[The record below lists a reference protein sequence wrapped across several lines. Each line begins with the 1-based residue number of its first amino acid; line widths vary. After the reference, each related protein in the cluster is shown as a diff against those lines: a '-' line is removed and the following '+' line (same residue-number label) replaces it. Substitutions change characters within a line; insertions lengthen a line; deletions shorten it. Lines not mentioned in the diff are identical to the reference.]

1 METSTNSYRL
11 NQGKKEFILSTS
23 IIGNKIRIS
32 CQNTNNINNKKHS
45 RDFTMEQFREIDD
58 LFNFIKTPH
67 HASEYIDRVLRN
79 QKVGINDDNDKI
91 IILFYIR
98 TDGLTHR
105 IDIPLVD
112 PPANEDIDINKYF
125 ENIGMS
131 STKYYSNENLFQN
144 NYDINQYFGA
154 NTNIQYNQ
162 NVETTPIN
170 SYVNVSQKAPISQYE
185 NYFESP
191 IITQANN
198 SMNQIL
204 NPGYS
209 NKFEMHKFAISP
221 SSPNINLNNRQYV
234 LSQNVVSS
242 PLIHSPKM
250 KVEDNSNIDD
260 RIKKLLQG
268 QNIIV
273 NDDFTQAK
281 AQEEIRQIDSPRK
294 NLTNTALQIQPTT
307 KVFSTIGPYTS
318 YEESV
323 FGQTSGY
330 NTQMNNNTVFQ
341 NVNIGQSGDEFIN
354 SILSTPS
361 QNNVVT
367 TDQKIEANINKASS
381 INQNIN
387 LNLNLQNNNI
397 NRQVIDEE
405 VKNLRN
411 ENLALK
417 KKIAELEPLK
427 MKVAEIEVL
436 RGQLAELNLLRAQV
450 AEYNSVKGQLKE
462 IDYLRA
468 QLEQMNTLKSQLSQ
482 LNILKKKAEEADKLK
497 LKIKELE
504 EIRTKNEEEIKNLR
518 ENLLYYSIKSQQNN
532 NDSKDAIYDEEDD
545 TIKGN
550 IIHDTNE
557 LEMLI
562 RKINKDNKKLTLNLL
577 YKATADSDRA
587 AAFHAKCDETKSS
600 IVLVETDKGK
610 RFGGYT
616 SCSWSGDCVDK
627 KDANAFV
634 FSLDKMETYDNI
646 PEEDAIGCYPRFGP
660 IFLGCQIRIYD
671 KAFSKGGTTFER
683 GLNYDTKE
691 DFELTGGE
699 RVFNVKEIEVY
710 EVVFE

>member
-11 NQGKKEFILSTS
+11 NQGKKEFIFSTS

-32 CQNTNNINNKKHS
+32 CQNTNDINSKKHS

-91 IILFYIR
+91 IILFYIK

-105 IDIPLVD
+105 IDIPLVE
-112 PPANEDIDINKYF
+112 PPANDDIDINKYF

-170 SYVNVSQKAPISQYE
+170 KYVNVSQKAPISQYE

-191 IITQANN
+191 IITPANN
-198 SMNQIL
+198 STNQIL
-204 NPGYS
+204 NPEYS
-209 NKFEMHKFAISP
+209 NKFEIHKFAISP

-234 LSQNVVSS
+234 LSQNVVTS
-242 PLIHSPKM
+242 PLIHSPKI

-260 RIKKLLQG
+260 RIKKLLQE

-281 AQEEIRQIDSPRK
+281 AQEGIKQIDSPRK
-294 NLTNTALQIQPTT
+294 PLTSALPIQPTT
-307 KVFSTIGPYTS
+307 KVLPSIGPYTS
-318 YEESV
+318 YAESV
-323 FGQTSGY
+323 FGQSSSY
-330 NTQMNNNTVFQ
+330 NTQMNNNSVFQ
-341 NVNIGQSGDEFIN
+341 NVNIGQSGNEFIN

-367 TDQKIEANINKASS
+367 TDQKIEANINKTSN
-381 INQNIN
+381 INQ
-387 LNLNLQNNNI
+387 NLNLQNNNI
-397 NRQVIDEE
+397 NRNFIDEE

-427 MKVAEIEVL
+427 AKMAEMETL
-436 RGQLAELNLLRAQV
+436 RGQLAELNMLRAQV

-462 IDYLRA
+462 IDYLKV
-468 QLEQMNTLKSQLSQ
+468 QLEQMNSLKMQLSQ
-482 LNILKKKAEEADKLK
+482 FNILKKKAEEADKLK

-504 EIRTKNEEEIKNLR
+504 DIRIKNEEEIKNLR
-518 ENLLYYSIKSQQNN
+518 ENLFYYSIKSQQNN
-532 NDSKDAIYDEEDD
+532 NDSKDALYDEEED

-550 IIHDTNE
+550 IIHDTDE
-557 LEMLI
+557 LEMLT

-587 AAFHAKCDETKSS
+587 AAFHAKCDEAQSS
-600 IVLVETDKGK
+600 VVLVETDKGK

-616 SCSWSGDCVDK
+616 SISWSGDCVDK
-627 KDANAFV
+627 KDPNAFV

-646 PEEDAIGCYPRFGP
+646 PEEDAIGCYPKFGP

>member
-1 METSTNSYRL
+1 METSTNSYKL
-11 NQGKKEFILSTS
+11 NQGKKEYIFSTS

-32 CQNTNNINNKKHS
+32 CQNTNDINSKKHS

-79 QKVGINDDNDKI
+79 QKVGINDENGEVI
-91 IILFYIR
+91 INFYIK

-112 PPANEDIDINKYF
+112 QPSNDGDINKYF

-144 NYDINQYFGA
+144 NYDINNINQYFGA

-162 NVETTPIN
+162 NVESTPMNKYYNN
-170 SYVNVSQKAPISQYE
+170 SQRMPISQYE
-185 NYFESP
+185 NYFEP
-191 IITQANN
+191 PVITPANN
-198 SMNQIL
+198 STNQIL
-204 NPGYS
+204 NSGYS
-209 NKFEMHKFAISP
+209 NKIEMHKYSVFP
-221 SSPNINLNNRQYV
+221 SSPNINLNNRQFV
-234 LSQNVVSS
+234 LSQNVVTS

-250 KVEDNSNIDD
+250 KVEDNINIDD
-260 RIKKLLQG
+260 RIKKLLQE

-281 AQEEIRQIDSPRK
+281 TQEEITQIDSPRK
-294 NLTNTALQIQPTT
+294 PLTNVNNALPIQPTT
-307 KVFSTIGPYTS
+307 KVLPSIGPYTS
-318 YEESV
+318 YVESA
-323 FGQTSGY
+323 FGQSSDY
-330 NTQMNNNTVFQ
+330 NTQMNNNSVFQ
-341 NVNIGQSGDEFIN
+341 NVNLGQSGDEFIN
-354 SILSTPS
+354 SILSTPTH
-361 QNNVVT
+361 NNVVT
-367 TDQKIEANINKASS
+367 TNQKIEASINKTSNN
-381 INQNIN
+381 NQNLN

-397 NRQVIDEE
+397 NQEL
-405 VKNLRN
+405 KNLRN

-427 MKVAEIEVL
+427 MKMAEMETL
-436 RGQLAELNLLRAQV
+436 KGQLAELNMLRAQV

-462 IDYLRA
+462 IDYLKA
-468 QLEQMNTLKSQLSQ
+468 QLEQMNSLKMQLSQ
-482 LNILKKKAEEADKLK
+482 FNILKKKAEEADKLK
-497 LKIKELE
+497 LKVDELE
-504 EIRTKNEEEIKNLR
+504 EIRIKNEEEIKNLR
-518 ENLLYYSIKSQQNN
+518 ENLLYYSIKSQNN
-532 NDSKDAIYDEEDD
+532 NDSKDVIYDEEED

-550 IIHDTNE
+550 IIHDTDE
-557 LEMLI
+557 LEMLT

-587 AAFHAKCDETKSS
+587 AAFHAKCDEAQSS
-600 IVLVETDKGK
+600 VVLVETDKGK

-616 SCSWSGDCVDK
+616 SISWSGDCVDK
-627 KDANAFV
+627 KDPNAFV

-646 PEEDAIGCYPRFGP
+646 PEEDAIGCYPKFGP

>member
-1 METSTNSYRL
+1 METSTNSYKL
-11 NQGKKEFILSTS
+11 NQGKKEFIFSTS

-45 RDFTMEQFREIDD
+45 RDFTMEQFRELDD

-79 QKVGINDDNDKI
+79 QKVGINDENGEVVI
-91 IILFYIR
+91 NFYIK

-112 PPANEDIDINKYF
+112 QPKIEDNDINKYF

-144 NYDINQYFGA
+144 NYDMNQYFGA
-154 NTNIQYNQ
+154 DTNIQYTQ
-162 NVETTPIN
+162 NVESTPIN
-170 SYVNVSQKAPISQYE
+170 NYVNISQKTPIPQYE
-185 NYFESP
+185 NYFEP
-191 IITQANN
+191 PHITPAAN
-198 SMNQIL
+198 SVTQIL

-209 NKFEMHKFAISP
+209 NKIEMQKYSISP
-221 SSPNINLNNRQYV
+221 SSPNINLNNRQFV
-234 LSQNVVSS
+234 LSQNVVTS

-260 RIKKLLQG
+260 RIKKLLQE
-268 QNIIV
+268 QNIII

-281 AQEEIRQIDSPRK
+281 PQEEIKPIDSPK
-294 NLTNTALQIQPTT
+294 KSLANALPIQPTT
-307 KVFSTIGPYTS
+307 KVLPSIGPYTS
-318 YEESV
+318 YAQSV
-323 FGQTSGY
+323 FQQTSDY
-330 NTQMNNNTVFQ
+330 NPQISNNSVFQ
-341 NVNIGQSGDEFIN
+341 NVNISQTGDEFIN
-354 SILSTPS
+354 SILSTPTH
-361 QNNVVT
+361 NNVVT
-367 TDQKIEANINKASS
+367 TNQKIESNINKVSK
-381 INQNIN
+381 INQN
-387 LNLNLQNNNI
+387 LNLNLQNSNI
-397 NRQVIDEE
+397 NRQANDEE
-405 VKNLRN
+405 VKKLRN
-411 ENLALK
+411 ENIALK

-427 MKVAEIEVL
+427 AKVAEMEVL
-436 RGQLAELNLLRAQV
+436 RGQLTELNVLRAQV

-462 IDYLRA
+462 IDYLKA

-482 LNILKKKAEEADKLK
+482 LNILKKKAEEADILK
-497 LKIKELE
+497 LKVKELE
-504 EIRTKNEEEIKNLR
+504 DIRIKNEEEIKNLR

-532 NDSKDAIYDEEDD
+532 DSKDAIYEEDED

-550 IIHDTNE
+550 IIHDTDE
-557 LEMLI
+557 LEMLT

-587 AAFHAKCDETKSS
+587 AAFHAKCDEAKSS
-600 IVLVETDKGK
+600 VVLVETDKGK

-627 KDANAFV
+627 KDENAFV

-646 PEEDAIGCYPRFGP
+646 PEEDAIGCYPKFGP

>member
-1 METSTNSYRL
+1 METSTNSYKL
-11 NQGKKEFILSTS
+11 NQGKKEYIFSTS

-32 CQNTNNINNKKHS
+32 CQNTNDINSKKHS

-79 QKVGINDDNDKI
+79 QKVGINDENGEVI
-91 IILFYIR
+91 INFYIK

-112 PPANEDIDINKYF
+112 QPSNDGDINKYF

-144 NYDINQYFGA
+144 NYDINNINQYFGA

-162 NVETTPIN
+162 NVESTPMNKYYNN
-170 SYVNVSQKAPISQYE
+170 SQRMPISQYE
-185 NYFESP
+185 NYFEP
-191 IITQANN
+191 PVIAPANN
-198 SMNQIL
+198 STNQIL
-204 NPGYS
+204 NSGYS
-209 NKFEMHKFAISP
+209 NKIEMHKYSVFP
-221 SSPNINLNNRQYV
+221 SSPNINLNNRQFV
-234 LSQNVVSS
+234 LSQNVVTS

-250 KVEDNSNIDD
+250 KVEDNINIDD
-260 RIKKLLQG
+260 RIKKLLQE

-281 AQEEIRQIDSPRK
+281 TQEEINQIDSPRK
-294 NLTNTALQIQPTT
+294 PLINVNNALPIQPTT
-307 KVFSTIGPYTS
+307 KVLPSIGPYTS
-318 YEESV
+318 YVESA
-323 FGQTSGY
+323 FGQSSDY
-330 NTQMNNNTVFQ
+330 NTQMNNNSVFQ
-341 NVNIGQSGDEFIN
+341 NVNLGQSGDEFIN
-354 SILSTPS
+354 SILSTPTH
-361 QNNVVT
+361 NNVVT
-367 TDQKIEANINKASS
+367 TNQKIEASINKTSNN
-381 INQNIN
+381 NQNLN

-397 NRQVIDEE
+397 NQEL
-405 VKNLRN
+405 KNLRN

-427 MKVAEIEVL
+427 MKMAEMETL
-436 RGQLAELNLLRAQV
+436 KGQLAELNMLRAQV

-462 IDYLRA
+462 IDYLKA
-468 QLEQMNTLKSQLSQ
+468 QLEQMNSLKMQLSQ
-482 LNILKKKAEEADKLK
+482 FNILKKKAEEADKLK
-497 LKIKELE
+497 LKVDELE
-504 EIRTKNEEEIKNLR
+504 EIRIKNEEEIKNLR
-518 ENLLYYSIKSQQNN
+518 ENLLYYSIKSQNN
-532 NDSKDAIYDEEDD
+532 NDSKDVIYDEEED

-550 IIHDTNE
+550 IIHDTDE
-557 LEMLI
+557 LEMLT

-587 AAFHAKCDETKSS
+587 AAFHAKCDEAQSS
-600 IVLVETDKGK
+600 VVLVETDKGK

-616 SCSWSGDCVDK
+616 SISWSGDCVDK
-627 KDANAFV
+627 KDPNAFV

-646 PEEDAIGCYPRFGP
+646 PEEDAIGCYPKFGP

>member
-11 NQGKKEFILSTS
+11 NQGKKEYIFSTS
-23 IIGNKIRIS
+23 IVGNKIRIS
-32 CQNTNNINNKKHS
+32 CQNTNDINSKKHS

-79 QKVGINDDNDKI
+79 QKVGINDENGEVI
-91 IILFYIR
+91 INFYIK

-112 PPANEDIDINKYF
+112 QPSNDGDINKYF

-144 NYDINQYFGA
+144 NYDINNINQYLGA

-162 NVETTPIN
+162 NVESPPMNKYYNN
-170 SYVNVSQKAPISQYE
+170 SQRMPISQYE
-185 NYFESP
+185 NYFEP
-191 IITQANN
+191 PVITPANN
-198 SMNQIL
+198 STNQIL
-204 NPGYS
+204 NSGYS
-209 NKFEMHKFAISP
+209 NKIEMHKYSVFP
-221 SSPNINLNNRQYV
+221 SSPNINLNNRQFV
-234 LSQNVVSS
+234 LSQNVVTS

-250 KVEDNSNIDD
+250 KVEDNINIDD
-260 RIKKLLQG
+260 RIKKLLQE

-281 AQEEIRQIDSPRK
+281 TQEEITQIDSPRK
-294 NLTNTALQIQPTT
+294 PLTNVNNALPIQPTT
-307 KVFSTIGPYTS
+307 KVLPSIGPYTS
-318 YEESV
+318 YVESA
-323 FGQTSGY
+323 FGQSSDY
-330 NTQMNNNTVFQ
+330 NTQMNNNSVFQ
-341 NVNIGQSGDEFIN
+341 NVNLGQSGDEFIN
-354 SILSTPS
+354 SILSTPTH
-361 QNNVVT
+361 NNVVT
-367 TDQKIEANINKASS
+367 TNQKIEASINKASNN
-381 INQNIN
+381 NQNLN

-397 NRQVIDEE
+397 NQEL
-405 VKNLRN
+405 KNLRN

-427 MKVAEIEVL
+427 MKMAEMETL
-436 RGQLAELNLLRAQV
+436 KGQLAELNMLRAQV

-462 IDYLRA
+462 IDYLKA
-468 QLEQMNTLKSQLSQ
+468 QLEQMNSLKMQLSQ
-482 LNILKKKAEEADKLK
+482 FNILKKKAEEADKLK
-497 LKIKELE
+497 LKVDELE
-504 EIRTKNEEEIKNLR
+504 EIRIKNEEEIKNLR
-518 ENLLYYSIKSQQNN
+518 ENLLYYSIKSQNN
-532 NDSKDAIYDEEDD
+532 NDSKDVIYDEEED

-550 IIHDTNE
+550 IIHDTDE
-557 LEMLI
+557 LEMLT

-587 AAFHAKCDETKSS
+587 AAFHAKCDEAQSS
-600 IVLVETDKGK
+600 VVLVETDKGK

-616 SCSWSGDCVDK
+616 SISWSGDCVDK
-627 KDANAFV
+627 KDPNAFV

-646 PEEDAIGCYPRFGP
+646 PEEDAIGCYPKFGP

>member
-11 NQGKKEFILSTS
+11 NQGKKEYIFSTS
-23 IIGNKIRIS
+23 IVGNKIRIS
-32 CQNTNNINNKKHS
+32 CQNTNDINSKKHS

-79 QKVGINDDNDKI
+79 QKVGINDENGEVI
-91 IILFYIR
+91 INFYIK

-112 PPANEDIDINKYF
+112 QPSNDGDINKYF

-144 NYDINQYFGA
+144 NYDINNINQYFGA

-162 NVETTPIN
+162 NVESTPMNKYYNN
-170 SYVNVSQKAPISQYE
+170 SQRMPISQYE
-185 NYFESP
+185 NYFEP
-191 IITQANN
+191 PVITPANN
-198 SMNQIL
+198 STNQIL
-204 NPGYS
+204 NSGYS
-209 NKFEMHKFAISP
+209 NKIEMHKFSVFP
-221 SSPNINLNNRQYV
+221 SSPNINLNNRQFV
-234 LSQNVVSS
+234 LSQNVVTS

-250 KVEDNSNIDD
+250 KVEDNINIDD
-260 RIKKLLQG
+260 RIKKLLQE

-281 AQEEIRQIDSPRK
+281 TQEEITQIDSPRK
-294 NLTNTALQIQPTT
+294 PLTNVNNALPIQPTT
-307 KVFSTIGPYTS
+307 KVLPSIGPYTS
-318 YEESV
+318 YVESA
-323 FGQTSGY
+323 FGQSSDY
-330 NTQMNNNTVFQ
+330 NTQMNNNSVFQ
-341 NVNIGQSGDEFIN
+341 NVNLGQSGDEFIN
-354 SILSTPS
+354 SILSTPTH
-361 QNNVVT
+361 NNVVT
-367 TDQKIEANINKASS
+367 TNQKIEASINKASNN
-381 INQNIN
+381 NQNLN

-397 NRQVIDEE
+397 NQEL
-405 VKNLRN
+405 KNLRN

-427 MKVAEIEVL
+427 MKMAEMETL
-436 RGQLAELNLLRAQV
+436 KGQLAELNMLRAQV

-462 IDYLRA
+462 IDYLKA
-468 QLEQMNTLKSQLSQ
+468 QLEQMNSLKMQLSQ
-482 LNILKKKAEEADKLK
+482 FNILKKKAEEADKLK
-497 LKIKELE
+497 LKVDELE
-504 EIRTKNEEEIKNLR
+504 EIRIKNEEEIKNLR
-518 ENLLYYSIKSQQNN
+518 ENLLYYSIKSQNN
-532 NDSKDAIYDEEDD
+532 NDSKDVIYDEEED

-550 IIHDTNE
+550 IIHDTDE
-557 LEMLI
+557 LEMLT

-587 AAFHAKCDETKSS
+587 AAFHAKCDEAQSS
-600 IVLVETDKGK
+600 VVLVETDKGK

-616 SCSWSGDCVDK
+616 SISWSGDCVDK
-627 KDANAFV
+627 KDPNAFV

-646 PEEDAIGCYPRFGP
+646 PEEDAIGCYPKFGP

>member
-11 NQGKKEFILSTS
+11 NQGKKEYIFSTS
-23 IIGNKIRIS
+23 IVGNKIRIS
-32 CQNTNNINNKKHS
+32 CQNTNDINSKKHS

-79 QKVGINDDNDKI
+79 QKVGINDENGEVI
-91 IILFYIR
+91 INFYIK

-112 PPANEDIDINKYF
+112 QPSNDGDINKYF

-144 NYDINQYFGA
+144 NYDINNINQYFGA

-162 NVETTPIN
+162 NVESTPMNKYYNN
-170 SYVNVSQKAPISQYE
+170 SQRMPISQYE
-185 NYFESP
+185 NYFEP
-191 IITQANN
+191 PVITPANN
-198 SMNQIL
+198 STNQIL
-204 NPGYS
+204 NSGYS
-209 NKFEMHKFAISP
+209 NKIEMHKYSVFP
-221 SSPNINLNNRQYV
+221 SSPNINLNNRQFV
-234 LSQNVVSS
+234 LSQNVVTS
-242 PLIHSPKM
+242 PLIHSPKI
-250 KVEDNSNIDD
+250 KVEDNINIDD
-260 RIKKLLQG
+260 RIKKLLQE

-281 AQEEIRQIDSPRK
+281 TQEEINQIDSPRK
-294 NLTNTALQIQPTT
+294 PLTNVNNALPIQPTT
-307 KVFSTIGPYTS
+307 KVLPSIGPYTS
-318 YEESV
+318 YVESA
-323 FGQTSGY
+323 FGQSSDY
-330 NTQMNNNTVFQ
+330 NTQMNNNSVFQ
-341 NVNIGQSGDEFIN
+341 NVNLGQSGDEFIN
-354 SILSTPS
+354 SILSTPTH
-361 QNNVVT
+361 NNVVT
-367 TDQKIEANINKASS
+367 TNQKIEASINKTSNN
-381 INQNIN
+381 NQNLN

-397 NRQVIDEE
+397 NQEL
-405 VKNLRN
+405 KNLRN

-427 MKVAEIEVL
+427 MKMAEMETL
-436 RGQLAELNLLRAQV
+436 KGQLAELNMLRAQV

-462 IDYLRA
+462 IDYLKA
-468 QLEQMNTLKSQLSQ
+468 QLEQMNSLKMQLSQ
-482 LNILKKKAEEADKLK
+482 FNILKKKAEEADKLK
-497 LKIKELE
+497 LKVDELE
-504 EIRTKNEEEIKNLR
+504 EIRIKNEEEIKNLR
-518 ENLLYYSIKSQQNN
+518 ENLLYYSIKSQNN
-532 NDSKDAIYDEEDD
+532 NDSKDVIYDEEED

-550 IIHDTNE
+550 IIHDTDE
-557 LEMLI
+557 LEMLT

-587 AAFHAKCDETKSS
+587 AAFHAKCDEAQSS
-600 IVLVETDKGK
+600 VVLVETDKGK

-616 SCSWSGDCVDK
+616 SISWSGDCVDK
-627 KDANAFV
+627 KDPNAFV

-646 PEEDAIGCYPRFGP
+646 PEEDAIGCYPKFGP

>member
-11 NQGKKEFILSTS
+11 NQGKKEFIFSTS
-23 IIGNKIRIS
+23 IIGNKIRLS
-32 CQNTNNINNKKHS
+32 CQNTNNINNKKYS

-79 QKVGINDDNDKI
+79 QKVGINDENDEVI
-91 IILFYIR
+91 VNFYIK

-112 PPANEDIDINKYF
+112 HPSNDEDDINKYF

-144 NYDINQYFGA
+144 NFDINQYFGA

-162 NVETTPIN
+162 NVESTPMNKYIN
-170 SYVNVSQKAPISQYE
+170 ISQKTPVTQYE
-185 NYFESP
+185 NYFETP
-191 IITQANN
+191 VITPANN
-198 SMNQIL
+198 STNQIL

-209 NKFEMHKFAISP
+209 NKLEIHKFAISP
-221 SSPNINLNNRQYV
+221 SSPNINLNNRQQFI
-234 LSQNVVSS
+234 LSQNVVTS

-260 RIKKLLQG
+260 RIKKLLQE
-268 QNIIV
+268 QNIII

-281 AQEEIRQIDSPRK
+281 TQEGIKQIDSPRK
-294 NLTNTALQIQPTT
+294 PLSNANALQIQPTT
-307 KVFSTIGPYTS
+307 KVLQPIGAYTS
-318 YEESV
+318 YAESA
-323 FGQTSGY
+323 FHQSSDY
-330 NTQMNNNTVFQ
+330 NIQMNNNSVFQ
-341 NVNIGQSGDEFIN
+341 NVNMGQSGDEFIN
-354 SILSTPS
+354 SILSTPTHS
-361 QNNVVT
+361 NVVT
-367 TDQKIEANINKASS
+367 TNQKIEANINNASNV
-381 INQNIN
+381 NQN
-387 LNLNLQNNNI
+387 LNLNSNLQNNNI
-397 NRQVIDEE
+397 SQEL
-405 VKNLRN
+405 KNLRN

-427 MKVAEIEVL
+427 LKIAEMEVL
-436 RGQLAELNLLRAQV
+436 RGQLSELNMLRAQV

-462 IDYLRA
+462 IDYLKD
-468 QLEQMNTLKSQLSQ
+468 QLEQMNSLKSQLSQ
-482 LNILKKKAEEADKLK
+482 FNILKKKAEEVDNLK

-504 EIRTKNEEEIKNLR
+504 EIRIKNEEEIRNLR
-518 ENLLYYSIKSQQNN
+518 ENLLYYSIKSQNN
-532 NDSKDAIYDEEDD
+532 NDSKDAIYEEDD

-550 IIHDTNE
+550 IIHDTDE
-557 LEMLI
+557 LEMLT

-577 YKATADSDRA
+577 YKATADSDKA
-587 AAFHAKCDETKSS
+587 AAFHAKCDEAKSS
-600 IVLVETDKGK
+600 VVLIETDKGK

>member
-1 METSTNSYRL
+1 METSTNSYKL
-11 NQGKKEFILSTS
+11 NQGKKEYIFSTS

-32 CQNTNNINNKKHS
+32 CQNTNDINSKKHS

-79 QKVGINDDNDKI
+79 QKVGINDENGEVI
-91 IILFYIR
+91 INFYIK

-112 PPANEDIDINKYF
+112 QPSNDGDINKYF

-144 NYDINQYFGA
+144 NYDINNINQYLGA

-162 NVETTPIN
+162 NVESTPMNKYYNN
-170 SYVNVSQKAPISQYE
+170 SQRMPISQYE
-185 NYFESP
+185 NYFEP
-191 IITQANN
+191 PVITPANN
-198 SMNQIL
+198 STNQIL
-204 NPGYS
+204 NSGYS
-209 NKFEMHKFAISP
+209 NKIEMHKYSVFP
-221 SSPNINLNNRQYV
+221 SSPNINLNNRQFV
-234 LSQNVVSS
+234 LSQNVVTS

-250 KVEDNSNIDD
+250 KVEDNINIDD
-260 RIKKLLQG
+260 RIKKLLQE

-281 AQEEIRQIDSPRK
+281 TQEEINQIDSPRK
-294 NLTNTALQIQPTT
+294 PLTNVNNALPIQPTT
-307 KVFSTIGPYTS
+307 KVLPSIGPYTS
-318 YEESV
+318 YVESA
-323 FGQTSGY
+323 FGQSSDY
-330 NTQMNNNTVFQ
+330 NTQMNNNSVFQ
-341 NVNIGQSGDEFIN
+341 NVNLGQSGDEFIN
-354 SILSTPS
+354 SILSTPTH
-361 QNNVVT
+361 NNVVT
-367 TDQKIEANINKASS
+367 TNQKIEASINKASNN
-381 INQNIN
+381 NQNLN

-397 NRQVIDEE
+397 NQEL
-405 VKNLRN
+405 KNLRN

-427 MKVAEIEVL
+427 MKMAEMETL
-436 RGQLAELNLLRAQV
+436 KGQLAELNMLRAQV

-462 IDYLRA
+462 IDYLKA
-468 QLEQMNTLKSQLSQ
+468 QLEQMNSLKMQLSQ
-482 LNILKKKAEEADKLK
+482 FNILKKKAEEADKLK
-497 LKIKELE
+497 LKVDELE
-504 EIRTKNEEEIKNLR
+504 EIRIKNEEEIKNLR
-518 ENLLYYSIKSQQNN
+518 ENLLYYSIKSQNN
-532 NDSKDAIYDEEDD
+532 NDSKDVIYDEEED

-550 IIHDTNE
+550 IIHDTDE
-557 LEMLI
+557 LEMLT

-587 AAFHAKCDETKSS
+587 AAFHAKCDEAQSS
-600 IVLVETDKGK
+600 VVLVETDKGK

-616 SCSWSGDCVDK
+616 SISWSGDCVDK
-627 KDANAFV
+627 KDPNAFV

-646 PEEDAIGCYPRFGP
+646 PEEDAIGCYPKFGP

>member
-11 NQGKKEFILSTS
+11 NQGKKEFIFSTS
-23 IIGNKIRIS
+23 IIGNKIRLS
-32 CQNTNNINNKKHS
+32 CQNTNNINNKKYS

-79 QKVGINDDNDKI
+79 QKVGINDENDEVI
-91 IILFYIR
+91 VNFYIK

-112 PPANEDIDINKYF
+112 HPSNDEDDINKYF

-144 NYDINQYFGA
+144 NFDINQYFGA

-162 NVETTPIN
+162 NVESTPMNKYIN
-170 SYVNVSQKAPISQYE
+170 ISQKTPVTQYE
-185 NYFESP
+185 NYFETP
-191 IITQANN
+191 VITPANN
-198 SMNQIL
+198 STNQIL

-209 NKFEMHKFAISP
+209 NKLEIHKFAISP
-221 SSPNINLNNRQYV
+221 SSPNINLNNRQQFI
-234 LSQNVVSS
+234 LSQNVVTS
-242 PLIHSPKM
+242 PLNHSPKM

-260 RIKKLLQG
+260 RIKKLLQE
-268 QNIIV
+268 QNIII

-281 AQEEIRQIDSPRK
+281 TQEGIKQIDSPRK
-294 NLTNTALQIQPTT
+294 PLSNANALQIQPTT
-307 KVFSTIGPYTS
+307 KVLQPIGAYTS
-318 YEESV
+318 YAESA
-323 FGQTSGY
+323 FHQSSDY
-330 NTQMNNNTVFQ
+330 NIQMNNNSVFQ
-341 NVNIGQSGDEFIN
+341 NVNMGQSGDEFIN
-354 SILSTPS
+354 SILSTPTHS
-361 QNNVVT
+361 NVVT
-367 TDQKIEANINKASS
+367 TNQKIEANINNASNV
-381 INQNIN
+381 NQN
-387 LNLNLQNNNI
+387 LNLNSNLQNNNI
-397 NRQVIDEE
+397 SQEL
-405 VKNLRN
+405 KNLRN

-427 MKVAEIEVL
+427 LKIAEMEVL
-436 RGQLAELNLLRAQV
+436 RGQLSELNMLRAQV

-462 IDYLRA
+462 IDYLKD
-468 QLEQMNTLKSQLSQ
+468 QLEQMNSLKSQLSQ
-482 LNILKKKAEEADKLK
+482 FNILKKKAEEVDNLK

-504 EIRTKNEEEIKNLR
+504 EIRIKNEEEIRNLR
-518 ENLLYYSIKSQQNN
+518 ENLLYYSIKSQNN
-532 NDSKDAIYDEEDD
+532 NDSKDAIYEEDD

-550 IIHDTNE
+550 IIHDTDE
-557 LEMLI
+557 LEMLT

-577 YKATADSDRA
+577 YKATADSDKA
-587 AAFHAKCDETKSS
+587 AAFHAKCDEAKSS
-600 IVLVETDKGK
+600 VVLIETDKGK

>member
-1 METSTNSYRL
+1 METSTNSYKL
-11 NQGKKEFILSTS
+11 NQGKKEYIFSTS

-32 CQNTNNINNKKHS
+32 CQNTNDINSKKHS

-79 QKVGINDDNDKI
+79 QKVGINDENGEVI
-91 IILFYIR
+91 INFYIK

-112 PPANEDIDINKYF
+112 QPSNDGDINKYF

-144 NYDINQYFGA
+144 NYDINNINQYFGA

-162 NVETTPIN
+162 NVESTPMNKYYNN
-170 SYVNVSQKAPISQYE
+170 SQRMPISQYE
-185 NYFESP
+185 NYFEP
-191 IITQANN
+191 PVITPANN
-198 SMNQIL
+198 STNQIL
-204 NPGYS
+204 NSGYS
-209 NKFEMHKFAISP
+209 NKIEMHKYSVFP
-221 SSPNINLNNRQYV
+221 SSPNINLNNRQFV
-234 LSQNVVSS
+234 LSQNVVTS

-250 KVEDNSNIDD
+250 KVEDNINIDD
-260 RIKKLLQG
+260 RIKKLLQE

-281 AQEEIRQIDSPRK
+281 TQEEITQIDSPRK
-294 NLTNTALQIQPTT
+294 PLTNVNNALPIQPTT
-307 KVFSTIGPYTS
+307 KVLPSIGPYTS
-318 YEESV
+318 YVESA
-323 FGQTSGY
+323 FGQSSDY
-330 NTQMNNNTVFQ
+330 NTQMNNNSVFQ
-341 NVNIGQSGDEFIN
+341 NVNLGQSGDEFIN
-354 SILSTPS
+354 SILSTPTH
-361 QNNVVT
+361 NNVVT
-367 TDQKIEANINKASS
+367 TNQKIEASINKTSNN
-381 INQNIN
+381 NQNLN

-397 NRQVIDEE
+397 NQEL
-405 VKNLRN
+405 KNLRN

-427 MKVAEIEVL
+427 MKMAEMEVL
-436 RGQLAELNLLRAQV
+436 KGQLAELNMLRAQV

-462 IDYLRA
+462 IDYLKA
-468 QLEQMNTLKSQLSQ
+468 QLEQMNSLKMQLSQ
-482 LNILKKKAEEADKLK
+482 FNILKKKAEEADKLK
-497 LKIKELE
+497 LKVDELE
-504 EIRTKNEEEIKNLR
+504 EIRIKNEEEIKNLR
-518 ENLLYYSIKSQQNN
+518 ENLLYYSIKSQNN
-532 NDSKDAIYDEEDD
+532 NDSKDVIYDEEED

-550 IIHDTNE
+550 IIHDTDE
-557 LEMLI
+557 LEMLT

-587 AAFHAKCDETKSS
+587 AAFHAKCDEAQSS
-600 IVLVETDKGK
+600 VVLVETDKGK

-616 SCSWSGDCVDK
+616 SISWSGDCVDK
-627 KDANAFV
+627 KDPNAFV

-646 PEEDAIGCYPRFGP
+646 PEEDAIGCYPKFGP

>member
-11 NQGKKEFILSTS
+11 NQGKKEFIFSTS
-23 IIGNKIRIS
+23 IIGNKIRLS
-32 CQNTNNINNKKHS
+32 CQNTNNINNKKYS

-79 QKVGINDDNDKI
+79 QKVGINDENDEVI
-91 IILFYIR
+91 VNFYIK

-112 PPANEDIDINKYF
+112 HPSNDEDDINKYF

-144 NYDINQYFGA
+144 NFDINQYFGA

-162 NVETTPIN
+162 NVESTPMNKYIN
-170 SYVNVSQKAPISQYE
+170 ISQKTPVTQYE
-185 NYFESP
+185 NYFETP
-191 IITQANN
+191 VITPANN
-198 SMNQIL
+198 STNQIL

-209 NKFEMHKFAISP
+209 NKLEIHKFAISP
-221 SSPNINLNNRQYV
+221 SSPNINLNNRQQFI
-234 LSQNVVSS
+234 LSQNVVTS

-260 RIKKLLQG
+260 RIKKLLQE
-268 QNIIV
+268 QNIII

-281 AQEEIRQIDSPRK
+281 TQEGIKQIDSPRK
-294 NLTNTALQIQPTT
+294 PLSNANALQIQPTT
-307 KVFSTIGPYTS
+307 KVLQPIGAYTS
-318 YEESV
+318 YAESA
-323 FGQTSGY
+323 FHQSSDY
-330 NTQMNNNTVFQ
+330 NIQMNNNSVFQ
-341 NVNIGQSGDEFIN
+341 NVNMGQSGDEFIN
-354 SILSTPS
+354 SILSTPTHS
-361 QNNVVT
+361 NVVT
-367 TDQKIEANINKASS
+367 TNQKIEANINNASNV
-381 INQNIN
+381 NQN
-387 LNLNLQNNNI
+387 LNLNSNLQNNNI
-397 NRQVIDEE
+397 SQEL
-405 VKNLRN
+405 KNLRN

-427 MKVAEIEVL
+427 LKIAEMEVL
-436 RGQLAELNLLRAQV
+436 RGQLSELNMLRAQV

-462 IDYLRA
+462 IDYLKD
-468 QLEQMNTLKSQLSQ
+468 QLEQMNSLKSQLSQ
-482 LNILKKKAEEADKLK
+482 FNILKKKAEEVDNLK

-504 EIRTKNEEEIKNLR
+504 EIRIKNEEEIRNLR
-518 ENLLYYSIKSQQNN
+518 ENLLYYSIKSQNN
-532 NDSKDAIYDEEDD
+532 NDSKDAIYEEDD

-550 IIHDTNE
+550 IIHDTDE
-557 LEMLI
+557 LEMLT

-577 YKATADSDRA
+577 YKATADSDKA
-587 AAFHAKCDETKSS
+587 AAFHAKCDEAKSS
-600 IVLVETDKGK
+600 VVLIETDKGK

-710 EVVFE
+710 EIVFE

>member
-1 METSTNSYRL
+1 METSTNSYKL
-11 NQGKKEFILSTS
+11 NQGKKEYIFSTS

-32 CQNTNNINNKKHS
+32 CQNTNDINSKKHS

-79 QKVGINDDNDKI
+79 QKVGINDENGEVI
-91 IILFYIR
+91 INFYIK

-112 PPANEDIDINKYF
+112 QPSNDGDINKYF

-144 NYDINQYFGA
+144 NYDINNINQYFGA
-154 NTNIQYNQ
+154 NTNMQYNQ
-162 NVETTPIN
+162 NVESTPMNKYYNN
-170 SYVNVSQKAPISQYE
+170 SQRMPISQYE
-185 NYFESP
+185 NYFEP
-191 IITQANN
+191 PVITPANN
-198 SMNQIL
+198 STNQIL
-204 NPGYS
+204 NSGYS
-209 NKFEMHKFAISP
+209 NKIEMHKYSVFP
-221 SSPNINLNNRQYV
+221 SSPNINLNNRQFV
-234 LSQNVVSS
+234 LSQNVVTS

-250 KVEDNSNIDD
+250 KVEDNINIDD
-260 RIKKLLQG
+260 RIKKLLQE

-281 AQEEIRQIDSPRK
+281 TQEEITQIDSPRK
-294 NLTNTALQIQPTT
+294 PLTNVNNALPIQPTT
-307 KVFSTIGPYTS
+307 KVLPSIGPYTS
-318 YEESV
+318 YVESA
-323 FGQTSGY
+323 FGQSSDY
-330 NTQMNNNTVFQ
+330 NTQMNNNSVFQ
-341 NVNIGQSGDEFIN
+341 NVNLGQSGDEFIN
-354 SILSTPS
+354 SILSTPTH
-361 QNNVVT
+361 NNVVT
-367 TDQKIEANINKASS
+367 TNQKIEASINKTSNN
-381 INQNIN
+381 NQNLN

-397 NRQVIDEE
+397 NQEL
-405 VKNLRN
+405 KNLRN

-427 MKVAEIEVL
+427 MKMAEMETL
-436 RGQLAELNLLRAQV
+436 KGQLAELNMLRTQV

-462 IDYLRA
+462 IDYLKA
-468 QLEQMNTLKSQLSQ
+468 QLEQMNSLKMQLSQ
-482 LNILKKKAEEADKLK
+482 FNILKKKAEEADKLK
-497 LKIKELE
+497 LKVDELE
-504 EIRTKNEEEIKNLR
+504 EIRIKNEEEIKNLR
-518 ENLLYYSIKSQQNN
+518 ENLLYYSIKSQNN
-532 NDSKDAIYDEEDD
+532 NDSKDVIYDEEED

-550 IIHDTNE
+550 IIHDTDE
-557 LEMLI
+557 LEMLT

-587 AAFHAKCDETKSS
+587 AAFHAKCDEAKSS
-600 IVLVETDKGK
+600 VVLVETDKGK

-616 SCSWSGDCVDK
+616 SCSWSGDCIDK

-646 PEEDAIGCYPRFGP
+646 PEEDAIGCYPKFGP

>member
-11 NQGKKEFILSTS
+11 NQGKKEYIFSTS

-32 CQNTNNINNKKHS
+32 CQNTNDINSKKYS

-79 QKVGINDDNDKI
+79 QKVGINDENGEVI
-91 IILFYIR
+91 INFYIK

-112 PPANEDIDINKYF
+112 QPSNDGDINKYF

-144 NYDINQYFGA
+144 NYDINNINQYFGA
-154 NTNIQYNQ
+154 NTNIKYNQ
-162 NVETTPIN
+162 NVESTPMNKYYNN
-170 SYVNVSQKAPISQYE
+170 SQRMPISQYE
-185 NYFESP
+185 NYFEP
-191 IITQANN
+191 PVITPANN
-198 SMNQIL
+198 STNQIL
-204 NPGYS
+204 NSGYS
-209 NKFEMHKFAISP
+209 NKIEMHKYSVFP
-221 SSPNINLNNRQYV
+221 SSPNINLNNRQFV
-234 LSQNVVSS
+234 LSQNVVTSS
-242 PLIHSPKM
+242 LIHSPKM
-250 KVEDNSNIDD
+250 KVEDNINIDD
-260 RIKKLLQG
+260 RIKKLLQE

-281 AQEEIRQIDSPRK
+281 TQEEITQIDSPRK
-294 NLTNTALQIQPTT
+294 PLTNVNNALPIQPTT
-307 KVFSTIGPYTS
+307 KVLPSIGPYTS
-318 YEESV
+318 YVESA
-323 FGQTSGY
+323 FGQSSDY
-330 NTQMNNNTVFQ
+330 NTQMNNNSVFQ
-341 NVNIGQSGDEFIN
+341 NVNLGQSGDEFIN
-354 SILSTPS
+354 SILSTPTH
-361 QNNVVT
+361 NNVVT
-367 TDQKIEANINKASS
+367 TNQKIEASINKASNN
-381 INQNIN
+381 NQNLN

-397 NRQVIDEE
+397 NQEL
-405 VKNLRN
+405 KNLRN

-427 MKVAEIEVL
+427 MKMAEMEAL
-436 RGQLAELNLLRAQV
+436 KGQLAELNMLRAQV

-462 IDYLRA
+462 IDYLKA
-468 QLEQMNTLKSQLSQ
+468 QLEQMNSLKMQLSQ
-482 LNILKKKAEEADKLK
+482 FNILKKKAEEADKLK
-497 LKIKELE
+497 LKVDELE
-504 EIRTKNEEEIKNLR
+504 EIRIKNEEEIKNLR
-518 ENLLYYSIKSQQNN
+518 ENLLYYSIKSQNN
-532 NDSKDAIYDEEDD
+532 NDSKDVIYDEEED

-550 IIHDTNE
+550 IIHDTDE
-557 LEMLI
+557 LEMLT

-587 AAFHAKCDETKSS
+587 AAFHAKCDEAQSS
-600 IVLVETDKGK
+600 VVLVETDKGK

-616 SCSWSGDCVDK
+616 SISWSGDCVDK
-627 KDANAFV
+627 KDPNAFV

-646 PEEDAIGCYPRFGP
+646 PEEDAIGCYPKFGP

>member
-11 NQGKKEFILSTS
+11 NQGKKEYIFSTS
-23 IIGNKIRIS
+23 IVGNKIRIS
-32 CQNTNNINNKKHS
+32 CQNTNDINSKKHS

-79 QKVGINDDNDKI
+79 QKVGINDENGEVI
-91 IILFYIR
+91 INFYIK

-112 PPANEDIDINKYF
+112 QPSNDGDINKYF

-144 NYDINQYFGA
+144 NYDINNINQYFGA

-162 NVETTPIN
+162 NVESTPMNKYYNN
-170 SYVNVSQKAPISQYE
+170 SQRMPISQYE
-185 NYFESP
+185 NYFEP
-191 IITQANN
+191 PVITPANN
-198 SMNQIL
+198 STNQIL
-204 NPGYS
+204 NSGYS
-209 NKFEMHKFAISP
+209 NKIEMHKYSVFP
-221 SSPNINLNNRQYV
+221 SSPNINLNNRQFV
-234 LSQNVVSS
+234 LSQNVVTS

-250 KVEDNSNIDD
+250 KVEDNINIDD
-260 RIKKLLQG
+260 RIKKLLQE

-281 AQEEIRQIDSPRK
+281 TQEEINQIDSPRK
-294 NLTNTALQIQPTT
+294 PLTNVNNALPIQPTT
-307 KVFSTIGPYTS
+307 KVLPSIGPYTS
-318 YEESV
+318 YVESA
-323 FGQTSGY
+323 FGQSSDY
-330 NTQMNNNTVFQ
+330 NTQMNNNSVFQ
-341 NVNIGQSGDEFIN
+341 NVNLGQSGDEFIN
-354 SILSTPS
+354 SILSTPTH
-361 QNNVVT
+361 NNVVT
-367 TDQKIEANINKASS
+367 TNQKIEASINKTSNN
-381 INQNIN
+381 NQNLN

-397 NRQVIDEE
+397 NQEL
-405 VKNLRN
+405 KNLRN

-427 MKVAEIEVL
+427 MKMAEMETL
-436 RGQLAELNLLRAQV
+436 KGQLAELNMLRAQV

-462 IDYLRA
+462 IDYLKA
-468 QLEQMNTLKSQLSQ
+468 QLEQMNSLKMQLSQ
-482 LNILKKKAEEADKLK
+482 FNILKKKAEEADKLK
-497 LKIKELE
+497 LKVDELE
-504 EIRTKNEEEIKNLR
+504 EIRIKNEEEIKNLR
-518 ENLLYYSIKSQQNN
+518 ENLLYYSIKSQNN
-532 NDSKDAIYDEEDD
+532 NDSKDVIYDEEED

-550 IIHDTNE
+550 IIHDTDE
-557 LEMLI
+557 LEMLT

-587 AAFHAKCDETKSS
+587 AAFHAKCDEAQSS
-600 IVLVETDKGK
+600 VVLVETDKGK

-616 SCSWSGDCVDK
+616 SISWSGDCVDK
-627 KDANAFV
+627 KDPNAFV

-646 PEEDAIGCYPRFGP
+646 PEEDAIGCYPKFGP

>member
-1 METSTNSYRL
+1 METSTNSYKL
-11 NQGKKEFILSTS
+11 NQGKKEYIFSTS
-23 IIGNKIRIS
+23 IVGNKIRIS
-32 CQNTNNINNKKHS
+32 CQNTNDINSKKHS

-79 QKVGINDDNDKI
+79 QKVGINDENGEVI
-91 IILFYIR
+91 INFYIK

-112 PPANEDIDINKYF
+112 QPSNDGDINKYF

-144 NYDINQYFGA
+144 NYDINNINQYLGA

-162 NVETTPIN
+162 NVESTPMNKYYNN
-170 SYVNVSQKAPISQYE
+170 SQRMPISQYE
-185 NYFESP
+185 NYFEP
-191 IITQANN
+191 PVIAPANN
-198 SMNQIL
+198 STNQIL
-204 NPGYS
+204 NSGYS
-209 NKFEMHKFAISP
+209 NKIEMHKYSVFP
-221 SSPNINLNNRQYV
+221 SSPNINLNNRQFV
-234 LSQNVVSS
+234 LSQNVVTS

-250 KVEDNSNIDD
+250 KVEDNINIDD
-260 RIKKLLQG
+260 RIKKLLQE

-281 AQEEIRQIDSPRK
+281 TQEEINQIDSPRK
-294 NLTNTALQIQPTT
+294 PLTNVNNALPIQPTT
-307 KVFSTIGPYTS
+307 KVLPSIGPYTS
-318 YEESV
+318 YVESA
-323 FGQTSGY
+323 FGQSSDY
-330 NTQMNNNTVFQ
+330 NTQMNNNSVFQ
-341 NVNIGQSGDEFIN
+341 NVNLGQSGDEFIN
-354 SILSTPS
+354 SILSTPTH
-361 QNNVVT
+361 NNVVT
-367 TDQKIEANINKASS
+367 TNQKIEASINKTSKN
-381 INQNIN
+381 NQNLN

-397 NRQVIDEE
+397 NQEL
-405 VKNLRN
+405 KNLRN

-427 MKVAEIEVL
+427 MKMAEMETL
-436 RGQLAELNLLRAQV
+436 KGQLAELNMLRAQV

-462 IDYLRA
+462 IDYLKA
-468 QLEQMNTLKSQLSQ
+468 QLEQMNSLKMQLSQ
-482 LNILKKKAEEADKLK
+482 FNILKKKAEEADKLK
-497 LKIKELE
+497 LKVDELE
-504 EIRTKNEEEIKNLR
+504 EIRIKNEEEIKNLR
-518 ENLLYYSIKSQQNN
+518 ENLLYYSIKSQNN
-532 NDSKDAIYDEEDD
+532 NDSKDVIYDEEED

-550 IIHDTNE
+550 IIHDTDE
-557 LEMLI
+557 LEMLT

-587 AAFHAKCDETKSS
+587 AAFHAKCDEAQSS
-600 IVLVETDKGK
+600 VVLVETDKGK

-616 SCSWSGDCVDK
+616 SISWSGDCVDK
-627 KDANAFV
+627 KDPNAFV

-646 PEEDAIGCYPRFGP
+646 PEEDAIGCYPKFGP

>member
-1 METSTNSYRL
+1 METSTNSYKL
-11 NQGKKEFILSTS
+11 NQGKKEYIFSTS

-32 CQNTNNINNKKHS
+32 CQNTNDINSKKHS

-79 QKVGINDDNDKI
+79 QKVGINDENGEVI
-91 IILFYIR
+91 INFYIK

-112 PPANEDIDINKYF
+112 QPSNDGDINKYF

-144 NYDINQYFGA
+144 NYDINNINQYLGA

-162 NVETTPIN
+162 NVESTPMNKYYNN
-170 SYVNVSQKAPISQYE
+170 SQRMPISQYE
-185 NYFESP
+185 NYFEP
-191 IITQANN
+191 PVITPANN
-198 SMNQIL
+198 STNQIL
-204 NPGYS
+204 NSGYS
-209 NKFEMHKFAISP
+209 NKIEMHKYSVFP
-221 SSPNINLNNRQYV
+221 SSPNINLNNRQFV
-234 LSQNVVSS
+234 LSQNVVTS

-250 KVEDNSNIDD
+250 KVEDNINIDD
-260 RIKKLLQG
+260 RIKKLLQE

-281 AQEEIRQIDSPRK
+281 TQEEITQIDSPRK
-294 NLTNTALQIQPTT
+294 PLTNVNNALPIQPTT
-307 KVFSTIGPYTS
+307 KVLPSIGPYTS
-318 YEESV
+318 YVESA
-323 FGQTSGY
+323 FGQSSDY
-330 NTQMNNNTVFQ
+330 NTQMNNNSVFQ
-341 NVNIGQSGDEFIN
+341 NVNLGQSGDEFIN
-354 SILSTPS
+354 SILSTPTH
-361 QNNVVT
+361 NNVVT
-367 TDQKIEANINKASS
+367 TNQKIEASINKTSNN
-381 INQNIN
+381 NQNLN

-397 NRQVIDEE
+397 NQEL
-405 VKNLRN
+405 KNLRN

-427 MKVAEIEVL
+427 MKMAEMETL
-436 RGQLAELNLLRAQV
+436 KGQLAELNMLRAQV

-462 IDYLRA
+462 IDYLKA
-468 QLEQMNTLKSQLSQ
+468 QLEQMNSLKMQLSQ
-482 LNILKKKAEEADKLK
+482 FNILKKKAEEADKLK
-497 LKIKELE
+497 LKVDELE
-504 EIRTKNEEEIKNLR
+504 EIRIKNEEEIKNLR
-518 ENLLYYSIKSQQNN
+518 ENLLYYSIKSQNN
-532 NDSKDAIYDEEDD
+532 NDSKDVIYDEEED

-550 IIHDTNE
+550 IIHDTDE
-557 LEMLI
+557 LEMLT

-587 AAFHAKCDETKSS
+587 AAFHAKCDEAQSS
-600 IVLVETDKGK
+600 VVLVETDKGK

-616 SCSWSGDCVDK
+616 SISWSGDCVDK
-627 KDANAFV
+627 KDPNAFV

-646 PEEDAIGCYPRFGP
+646 PEEDAIGCYPKFGP

>member
-1 METSTNSYRL
+1 METSTNSYKL
-11 NQGKKEFILSTS
+11 NQGKKEYIFSTS

-32 CQNTNNINNKKHS
+32 CQNTNDINSKKHS

-79 QKVGINDDNDKI
+79 QKVGINDENGEVI
-91 IILFYIR
+91 INFYIK

-112 PPANEDIDINKYF
+112 QPSNDGDINKYF

-144 NYDINQYFGA
+144 NYDINNINQYFGA

-162 NVETTPIN
+162 NVESTPMNKYYNN
-170 SYVNVSQKAPISQYE
+170 SQRMPISQYE
-185 NYFESP
+185 NYFEP
-191 IITQANN
+191 PVIAPANN
-198 SMNQIL
+198 STNQIL
-204 NPGYS
+204 NSGYS
-209 NKFEMHKFAISP
+209 NKIEMHKFSVFP
-221 SSPNINLNNRQYV
+221 SSPNINLNNRQFV
-234 LSQNVVSS
+234 LSQNVVTS

-250 KVEDNSNIDD
+250 KVEDNINIDD
-260 RIKKLLQG
+260 RIKKLLQE

-281 AQEEIRQIDSPRK
+281 TQEEINQIDSPRK
-294 NLTNTALQIQPTT
+294 PLTNVNNALPIQPTT
-307 KVFSTIGPYTS
+307 KVLPSIGPYTS
-318 YEESV
+318 YVESA
-323 FGQTSGY
+323 FGQSSDY
-330 NTQMNNNTVFQ
+330 NTQMNNNSVFQ
-341 NVNIGQSGDEFIN
+341 NVNLGQSGDEFIN
-354 SILSTPS
+354 SILSTPTH
-361 QNNVVT
+361 NNVVT
-367 TDQKIEANINKASS
+367 TNQKIEASINKTSNN
-381 INQNIN
+381 NQNLN

-397 NRQVIDEE
+397 NQEL
-405 VKNLRN
+405 KNLRN

-427 MKVAEIEVL
+427 MKMAEMETL
-436 RGQLAELNLLRAQV
+436 KGQLAELNMLRAQV

-462 IDYLRA
+462 IDYLKA
-468 QLEQMNTLKSQLSQ
+468 QLEQMNSLKMQLSQ
-482 LNILKKKAEEADKLK
+482 FNILKKKAEEADKLK
-497 LKIKELE
+497 LKVDELE
-504 EIRTKNEEEIKNLR
+504 EIRIKNEEEIKNLR
-518 ENLLYYSIKSQQNN
+518 ENLLYYSIKSQNN
-532 NDSKDAIYDEEDD
+532 NDSKDVIYDEEED

-550 IIHDTNE
+550 IIHDTDE
-557 LEMLI
+557 LEMLT

-587 AAFHAKCDETKSS
+587 AAFHAKCDEAQSS
-600 IVLVETDKGK
+600 VVLVETDKGK

-616 SCSWSGDCVDK
+616 SISWSGDCVDK
-627 KDANAFV
+627 KDPNAFV

-646 PEEDAIGCYPRFGP
+646 PEEDAIGCYPKFGP

>member
-11 NQGKKEFILSTS
+11 NQGKKEYIFSTS
-23 IIGNKIRIS
+23 IVGNKIRIS
-32 CQNTNNINNKKHS
+32 CQNTNDINSKKHS

-79 QKVGINDDNDKI
+79 QKVGINDENGEVI
-91 IILFYIR
+91 INFYIK

-112 PPANEDIDINKYF
+112 QPSNDGDINKYF

-144 NYDINQYFGA
+144 NYDINNINQYLGA

-162 NVETTPIN
+162 NVESTPMNKYYNN
-170 SYVNVSQKAPISQYE
+170 SQRMPISQYE
-185 NYFESP
+185 NYFEP
-191 IITQANN
+191 PVITPANN
-198 SMNQIL
+198 STNQIL
-204 NPGYS
+204 NSGYS
-209 NKFEMHKFAISP
+209 NKIEMHKYSVFP
-221 SSPNINLNNRQYV
+221 SSPNINLNNRQFV
-234 LSQNVVSS
+234 LSQNVVTS

-250 KVEDNSNIDD
+250 KVEDNINIDD
-260 RIKKLLQG
+260 RIKKLLQE

-281 AQEEIRQIDSPRK
+281 TQEEITQIDSPRK
-294 NLTNTALQIQPTT
+294 PLTNVNNALPIQPTI
-307 KVFSTIGPYTS
+307 KVLPSIGPYTS
-318 YEESV
+318 YVESA
-323 FGQTSGY
+323 FGQSSDY
-330 NTQMNNNTVFQ
+330 NTQMNNNSVFQ
-341 NVNIGQSGDEFIN
+341 NVNLGQSGDEFIN
-354 SILSTPS
+354 SILSTPTH
-361 QNNVVT
+361 NNVVT
-367 TDQKIEANINKASS
+367 TNQKIEASINKTSNN
-381 INQNIN
+381 NQNLN

-397 NRQVIDEE
+397 NQEL
-405 VKNLRN
+405 KNLRN

-427 MKVAEIEVL
+427 MKMAEMEAL
-436 RGQLAELNLLRAQV
+436 KGQLAELNMLRAQV

-462 IDYLRA
+462 IDYLKA
-468 QLEQMNTLKSQLSQ
+468 QLEQMNSLKMQLSQ
-482 LNILKKKAEEADKLK
+482 FNILKKKAEEADKLK
-497 LKIKELE
+497 LKVDELE
-504 EIRTKNEEEIKNLR
+504 EIKIKNEEEIKNLR
-518 ENLLYYSIKSQQNN
+518 ENLLYYSIKSQNN
-532 NDSKDAIYDEEDD
+532 NDSKDVIYDEEED

-550 IIHDTNE
+550 IIHDTDE
-557 LEMLI
+557 LEMLT

-587 AAFHAKCDETKSS
+587 AAFHAKCDEAQSS
-600 IVLVETDKGK
+600 VVLVETDKGK

-616 SCSWSGDCVDK
+616 SISWSGDCVDK
-627 KDANAFV
+627 KDPNAFV

-646 PEEDAIGCYPRFGP
+646 PEEDAIGCYPKFGP

-691 DFELTGGE
+691 DFELTG
-699 RVFNVKEIEVY
+699 
-710 EVVFE
+710 

>member
-11 NQGKKEFILSTS
+11 NQGKKEYIFSTS

-32 CQNTNNINNKKHS
+32 CQNTNDINSKKYS

-79 QKVGINDDNDKI
+79 QKVGINDENGEVI
-91 IILFYIR
+91 INFYIK

-112 PPANEDIDINKYF
+112 QPSNDGDINKYF

-144 NYDINQYFGA
+144 NYDINNINQYLGA

-162 NVETTPIN
+162 NVESTPMNKYYNN
-170 SYVNVSQKAPISQYE
+170 SQRMPISQYE
-185 NYFESP
+185 NYFEP
-191 IITQANN
+191 PVITPANN
-198 SMNQIL
+198 STNQIL
-204 NPGYS
+204 NSGYS
-209 NKFEMHKFAISP
+209 NKIEMHKYSVFP
-221 SSPNINLNNRQYV
+221 SSPNINLNNRQFV
-234 LSQNVVSS
+234 LSQNVVTS

-250 KVEDNSNIDD
+250 KVEDNINIDD
-260 RIKKLLQG
+260 RIKKLLQE

-281 AQEEIRQIDSPRK
+281 TQEEITQIDSPRK
-294 NLTNTALQIQPTT
+294 PLTNVNNALPIQPTT
-307 KVFSTIGPYTS
+307 KVLPSIGPYTS
-318 YEESV
+318 YVESA
-323 FGQTSGY
+323 FGQSSDY
-330 NTQMNNNTVFQ
+330 NTQMNNNSVFQ
-341 NVNIGQSGDEFIN
+341 NVNLGQSGDEFIN
-354 SILSTPS
+354 SILSTPTH
-361 QNNVVT
+361 NNVVT
-367 TDQKIEANINKASS
+367 TNQKIEASINKASNN
-381 INQNIN
+381 NQNLN

-397 NRQVIDEE
+397 NQEL
-405 VKNLRN
+405 KNLRN

-427 MKVAEIEVL
+427 MKMAEMEAL
-436 RGQLAELNLLRAQV
+436 KGQLAELNMLRAQV

-462 IDYLRA
+462 IDYLKA
-468 QLEQMNTLKSQLSQ
+468 QLEQMNSLKMQLSQ
-482 LNILKKKAEEADKLK
+482 FNILKKKAEEADKLK
-497 LKIKELE
+497 LKVDELE
-504 EIRTKNEEEIKNLR
+504 EIRIKNEEEIKNLR
-518 ENLLYYSIKSQQNN
+518 ENLLYYSIKSQNN
-532 NDSKDAIYDEEDD
+532 NDSKDVIYDEEED

-550 IIHDTNE
+550 IIHDTDE
-557 LEMLI
+557 LEMLT

-587 AAFHAKCDETKSS
+587 AAFHAKCDEAQSS
-600 IVLVETDKGK
+600 VVLVETDKGK

-616 SCSWSGDCVDK
+616 SISWSGDCVDK
-627 KDANAFV
+627 KDPNAFV

-646 PEEDAIGCYPRFGP
+646 PEEDAIGCYPKFGP

>member
-11 NQGKKEFILSTS
+11 NQGKKEFIFSTS
-23 IIGNKIRIS
+23 IIGNKIRLS
-32 CQNTNNINNKKHS
+32 CQNTNNINNKKYS

-79 QKVGINDDNDKI
+79 QKVGINDENDEVI
-91 IILFYIR
+91 VNFYIK

-112 PPANEDIDINKYF
+112 HPSNDEDDINKYF

-131 STKYYSNENLFQN
+131 STKYYSNENLLQN
-144 NYDINQYFGA
+144 NFDINQYFGA

-162 NVETTPIN
+162 NVESTPMNKYIN
-170 SYVNVSQKAPISQYE
+170 ISQKTPVTQYE
-185 NYFESP
+185 NYFETP
-191 IITQANN
+191 VITPANN
-198 SMNQIL
+198 STNQIL

-209 NKFEMHKFAISP
+209 NKLEIHKFAISP
-221 SSPNINLNNRQYV
+221 SSPNINLNNRQQFI
-234 LSQNVVSS
+234 LSQNVVTS

-260 RIKKLLQG
+260 RIKKLLQE
-268 QNIIV
+268 QNIII

-281 AQEEIRQIDSPRK
+281 TQEGIKQIDSPRK
-294 NLTNTALQIQPTT
+294 PLSNANALQIQPTT
-307 KVFSTIGPYTS
+307 KVLQPIGAYTS
-318 YEESV
+318 YAESA
-323 FGQTSGY
+323 FHQSSDY
-330 NTQMNNNTVFQ
+330 NTQMNNNSVFQ
-341 NVNIGQSGDEFIN
+341 NVNMGQSGDEFIN
-354 SILSTPS
+354 SILSTPTHS
-361 QNNVVT
+361 NVVT
-367 TDQKIEANINKASS
+367 TNQKIEANINNASNV
-381 INQNIN
+381 NQN
-387 LNLNLQNNNI
+387 LNLNSNLQNNNI
-397 NRQVIDEE
+397 SQEL
-405 VKNLRN
+405 KNLRN

-427 MKVAEIEVL
+427 LKIAEMEVL
-436 RGQLAELNLLRAQV
+436 RGQLSELNMLRAQV

-462 IDYLRA
+462 IDYLKD
-468 QLEQMNTLKSQLSQ
+468 QLEQMNSLKSQLSQ
-482 LNILKKKAEEADKLK
+482 FNILKKKAEEVDNLK

-504 EIRTKNEEEIKNLR
+504 EIRIKNEEEIRNLR
-518 ENLLYYSIKSQQNN
+518 ENLLYYSIKSQNN
-532 NDSKDAIYDEEDD
+532 NDSKDAIYEEDD

-550 IIHDTNE
+550 IIHDTDE
-557 LEMLI
+557 LEMLT

-577 YKATADSDRA
+577 YKATADSDKA
-587 AAFHAKCDETKSS
+587 AAFHAKCDEAKSS
-600 IVLVETDKGK
+600 VVLIETDKGK

>member
-1 METSTNSYRL
+1 METSTNSYKL
-11 NQGKKEFILSTS
+11 NQGKKEYIFSTS

-32 CQNTNNINNKKHS
+32 CQNTNDINSKKYS

-79 QKVGINDDNDKI
+79 QKVGINDENGEVI
-91 IILFYIR
+91 INFYIK

-112 PPANEDIDINKYF
+112 QPSNDGDINKYF

-144 NYDINQYFGA
+144 NYDINNINQYFGA

-162 NVETTPIN
+162 NVESTPMNKYYNN
-170 SYVNVSQKAPISQYE
+170 SQRMPISQYE
-185 NYFESP
+185 NYFEP
-191 IITQANN
+191 PVITPANN
-198 SMNQIL
+198 STNQIL
-204 NPGYS
+204 NSGYS
-209 NKFEMHKFAISP
+209 NKIEMHKYSVFP
-221 SSPNINLNNRQYV
+221 SSPNINLNNRQFV
-234 LSQNVVSS
+234 LSQNVVTS

-250 KVEDNSNIDD
+250 KVEDNINIDD
-260 RIKKLLQG
+260 RIKKLLQE

-281 AQEEIRQIDSPRK
+281 TQEEINQIDSPRK
-294 NLTNTALQIQPTT
+294 PLTNVNNALPIQPTT
-307 KVFSTIGPYTS
+307 KVLPSIGPYTS
-318 YEESV
+318 YVESA
-323 FGQTSGY
+323 FGQSSDY
-330 NTQMNNNTVFQ
+330 NTQINNNSVFQ
-341 NVNIGQSGDEFIN
+341 NVNLGQSGDEFIN
-354 SILSTPS
+354 SILSTPTH
-361 QNNVVT
+361 NNVVT
-367 TDQKIEANINKASS
+367 TNQKIEASINKTSNN
-381 INQNIN
+381 NQNLN

-397 NRQVIDEE
+397 NQEL
-405 VKNLRN
+405 KNLRN

-427 MKVAEIEVL
+427 MKMTEMETL
-436 RGQLAELNLLRAQV
+436 KGQLAELNMLRAQV

-462 IDYLRA
+462 IDYLKA
-468 QLEQMNTLKSQLSQ
+468 QLEQMNSLKMKLSQ
-482 LNILKKKAEEADKLK
+482 FNILKKKAEEADKLK
-497 LKIKELE
+497 LKVDELE
-504 EIRTKNEEEIKNLR
+504 EIRIKNEEEIKNLR
-518 ENLLYYSIKSQQNN
+518 ENLLYYSIKSQNN
-532 NDSKDAIYDEEDD
+532 NDSKDVLYDEEED

-550 IIHDTNE
+550 IIHDTDE
-557 LEMLI
+557 LEMLT

-587 AAFHAKCDETKSS
+587 AAFHAKCDEAQSS
-600 IVLVETDKGK
+600 VVLVETDKGK

-616 SCSWSGDCVDK
+616 SISWSGDCVDK
-627 KDANAFV
+627 KDPNAFV

-646 PEEDAIGCYPRFGP
+646 PEEDAIGCYPKFGP

>member
-1 METSTNSYRL
+1 METSTNSYKL
-11 NQGKKEFILSTS
+11 NQGKKEYIFSTS

-32 CQNTNNINNKKHS
+32 CQNTNDINSKKYS

-79 QKVGINDDNDKI
+79 QKVGINDENGEVI
-91 IILFYIR
+91 INFYIK

-112 PPANEDIDINKYF
+112 QPSNDGDINKYF

-144 NYDINQYFGA
+144 NYDINNINQYFGA

-162 NVETTPIN
+162 NVESTPMNKYYNN
-170 SYVNVSQKAPISQYE
+170 SQRMPISQYE
-185 NYFESP
+185 NYFEP
-191 IITQANN
+191 PVITPANN
-198 SMNQIL
+198 STNQIL
-204 NPGYS
+204 NSGYS
-209 NKFEMHKFAISP
+209 NKIEMHKYSVFP
-221 SSPNINLNNRQYV
+221 SSPNINLNNRQFV
-234 LSQNVVSS
+234 LSQNVVTS

-250 KVEDNSNIDD
+250 KVEDNINIDD
-260 RIKKLLQG
+260 RIKKLLQE

-281 AQEEIRQIDSPRK
+281 TQEEINQIDSPRK
-294 NLTNTALQIQPTT
+294 PLTNVNNALPIQPTT
-307 KVFSTIGPYTS
+307 KVLPSIGPYTS
-318 YEESV
+318 YVEPA
-323 FGQTSGY
+323 FGQSSDY
-330 NTQMNNNTVFQ
+330 NTQMNNNSVFQ
-341 NVNIGQSGDEFIN
+341 NVNLGQSGDEFIN
-354 SILSTPS
+354 SILSTPTH
-361 QNNVVT
+361 NNVVT
-367 TDQKIEANINKASS
+367 TNQKIEASINKTSNN
-381 INQNIN
+381 NQNLN

-397 NRQVIDEE
+397 NQEL
-405 VKNLRN
+405 KNLRN

-427 MKVAEIEVL
+427 MKMTEMETL
-436 RGQLAELNLLRAQV
+436 KGQLAELNMLRAQV

-462 IDYLRA
+462 IDYLKA
-468 QLEQMNTLKSQLSQ
+468 QLEQMNSLKMQLSQ
-482 LNILKKKAEEADKLK
+482 FNILKKKAEEADKLK
-497 LKIKELE
+497 LKVDELE
-504 EIRTKNEEEIKNLR
+504 EIRIKNEEEIKNLR
-518 ENLLYYSIKSQQNN
+518 ENLLYYSIKSQNN
-532 NDSKDAIYDEEDD
+532 NDSKDVIYDEEED

-550 IIHDTNE
+550 IIHDTDE
-557 LEMLI
+557 LEMLT

-587 AAFHAKCDETKSS
+587 AAFHAKCDEAQSS
-600 IVLVETDKGK
+600 VVLVETDKGK

-616 SCSWSGDCVDK
+616 SISWSGDCVDK
-627 KDANAFV
+627 KDPNAFV

-646 PEEDAIGCYPRFGP
+646 PEEDAIGCYPKFGP

>member
-11 NQGKKEFILSTS
+11 NQGKKEYIFSTS
-23 IIGNKIRIS
+23 IVGNKIRIS
-32 CQNTNNINNKKHS
+32 CQNTNDINSKKHS

-79 QKVGINDDNDKI
+79 QKVGINDENGEVI
-91 IILFYIR
+91 INFYIK

-112 PPANEDIDINKYF
+112 QPSNDGDINKYF

-144 NYDINQYFGA
+144 NYDINNINQYFGA

-162 NVETTPIN
+162 NVESTPMNKYYNN
-170 SYVNVSQKAPISQYE
+170 SQRMPISQYE
-185 NYFESP
+185 NYFEP
-191 IITQANN
+191 PVITPANN
-198 SMNQIL
+198 STNQIL
-204 NPGYS
+204 NSGYS
-209 NKFEMHKFAISP
+209 NKIEMHKYSVFP
-221 SSPNINLNNRQYV
+221 SSPNINLNNRQFV
-234 LSQNVVSS
+234 LSQNVVTS

-250 KVEDNSNIDD
+250 KVEDNINIDD
-260 RIKKLLQG
+260 RIKKLLQE

-281 AQEEIRQIDSPRK
+281 AQEEITQIDSPRK
-294 NLTNTALQIQPTT
+294 PLTNVNNALPIQPTI
-307 KVFSTIGPYTS
+307 KVLPSIGPYTS
-318 YEESV
+318 YVESA
-323 FGQTSGY
+323 FGQSSDY
-330 NTQMNNNTVFQ
+330 NTQMNNNSVFQ
-341 NVNIGQSGDEFIN
+341 NVNLGQSGDEFIN
-354 SILSTPS
+354 SILSTPTH
-361 QNNVVT
+361 NNVVT
-367 TDQKIEANINKASS
+367 TNQKIEASINKTSNN
-381 INQNIN
+381 NQNLN

-397 NRQVIDEE
+397 NQEL
-405 VKNLRN
+405 KNLRN

-427 MKVAEIEVL
+427 MKMAEMETL
-436 RGQLAELNLLRAQV
+436 KGQLAELNMLRAQV

-462 IDYLRA
+462 IDYLKA
-468 QLEQMNTLKSQLSQ
+468 QLEQMNSLKMQLSQ
-482 LNILKKKAEEADKLK
+482 FNILKKKAEEADKLK
-497 LKIKELE
+497 LKVDELE
-504 EIRTKNEEEIKNLR
+504 EIRIKNEEEIKNLR
-518 ENLLYYSIKSQQNN
+518 ENLLYYSIKSQNN
-532 NDSKDAIYDEEDD
+532 NDSKDVIYDEEED

-550 IIHDTNE
+550 IIHDTDE
-557 LEMLI
+557 LEMLT

-587 AAFHAKCDETKSS
+587 AAFHAKCDEAQSS
-600 IVLVETDKGK
+600 VVLVETDKGK

-616 SCSWSGDCVDK
+616 SISWSGDCVDK
-627 KDANAFV
+627 KDPNAFV

-646 PEEDAIGCYPRFGP
+646 PEEDAIGCYPKFGP

>member
-1 METSTNSYRL
+1 METSTNSYKL
-11 NQGKKEFILSTS
+11 NQGKKEYIFSTS

-32 CQNTNNINNKKHS
+32 CQNTNDINSKKHS

-79 QKVGINDDNDKI
+79 QKVGINDENGEVI
-91 IILFYIR
+91 INFYIK

-112 PPANEDIDINKYF
+112 QPSNDGDINKYF

-144 NYDINQYFGA
+144 NYDINNINQYFGA

-162 NVETTPIN
+162 NVESTPMNKYYNN
-170 SYVNVSQKAPISQYE
+170 SQRMPISQYE
-185 NYFESP
+185 NYFEP
-191 IITQANN
+191 PVITPANN
-198 SMNQIL
+198 STNQIL
-204 NPGYS
+204 NSGYS
-209 NKFEMHKFAISP
+209 NKIEMHKYSVFP
-221 SSPNINLNNRQYV
+221 SSPNINLNNRQFV
-234 LSQNVVSS
+234 LSQNVVTS

-250 KVEDNSNIDD
+250 KVEDNINIDD
-260 RIKKLLQG
+260 RIKKLLQE

-281 AQEEIRQIDSPRK
+281 AQEEITQIDSPRK
-294 NLTNTALQIQPTT
+294 PLTNVNNALPIQPTI
-307 KVFSTIGPYTS
+307 KVLPSIGPYTS
-318 YEESV
+318 YVESA
-323 FGQTSGY
+323 FGQSSDY
-330 NTQMNNNTVFQ
+330 NTQMNNNSVFQ
-341 NVNIGQSGDEFIN
+341 NVNLGQSGDEFIN
-354 SILSTPS
+354 SILSTPTH
-361 QNNVVT
+361 NNVVT
-367 TDQKIEANINKASS
+367 TNQKIEASINKTSNN
-381 INQNIN
+381 NQNLN

-397 NRQVIDEE
+397 NQEL
-405 VKNLRN
+405 KNLRN

-427 MKVAEIEVL
+427 MKMAEMETL
-436 RGQLAELNLLRAQV
+436 KGQLAELNMLRAQV

-462 IDYLRA
+462 IDYLKA
-468 QLEQMNTLKSQLSQ
+468 QLEQMNSLKMQLSQ
-482 LNILKKKAEEADKLK
+482 FNILKKKAEEADKLK
-497 LKIKELE
+497 LKVDELE
-504 EIRTKNEEEIKNLR
+504 EIRIKNEEEIKNLR
-518 ENLLYYSIKSQQNN
+518 ENLLYYSIKSQNN
-532 NDSKDAIYDEEDD
+532 NDSKDVIYDEEED

-550 IIHDTNE
+550 IIHDTDE
-557 LEMLI
+557 LEMLT

-587 AAFHAKCDETKSS
+587 AAFHAKCDEAQSS
-600 IVLVETDKGK
+600 VVLVETDKGK

-616 SCSWSGDCVDK
+616 SISWSGDCVDK
-627 KDANAFV
+627 KDPNAFV

-646 PEEDAIGCYPRFGP
+646 PEEDAIGCYPKFGP

>member
-1 METSTNSYRL
+1 METSTNSYKL
-11 NQGKKEFILSTS
+11 NQGKKEYIFSTS
-23 IIGNKIRIS
+23 IVGNKIRIS
-32 CQNTNNINNKKHS
+32 CQNTNDINSKKHS

-79 QKVGINDDNDKI
+79 QKVGINDENGEVI
-91 IILFYIR
+91 INFYIK

-112 PPANEDIDINKYF
+112 QPSNDGDINKYF

-144 NYDINQYFGA
+144 NYDINNINQYFGA

-162 NVETTPIN
+162 NVESTPMNKYYNN
-170 SYVNVSQKAPISQYE
+170 SQRMPISQYE
-185 NYFESP
+185 NYFEP
-191 IITQANN
+191 PVIAPANN
-198 SMNQIL
+198 STNQIL
-204 NPGYS
+204 NSGYS
-209 NKFEMHKFAISP
+209 NKIEMHKYSVFP
-221 SSPNINLNNRQYV
+221 SSPNINLNNRQFV
-234 LSQNVVSS
+234 LSQNVVTS

-250 KVEDNSNIDD
+250 KVEDNINIDD
-260 RIKKLLQG
+260 RIKKLLQE

-281 AQEEIRQIDSPRK
+281 TQEEINQIDSPRK
-294 NLTNTALQIQPTT
+294 PLTNVNNALPIQPTT
-307 KVFSTIGPYTS
+307 KVLPSIGPYTS
-318 YEESV
+318 YVESA
-323 FGQTSGY
+323 FGQSSDY
-330 NTQMNNNTVFQ
+330 NTQMNNNSVFQ
-341 NVNIGQSGDEFIN
+341 NVNLGQSGDEFIN
-354 SILSTPS
+354 SILSTPTH
-361 QNNVVT
+361 NNVVT
-367 TDQKIEANINKASS
+367 TNQKIEASINKASNN
-381 INQNIN
+381 NQNLN

-397 NRQVIDEE
+397 NQEL
-405 VKNLRN
+405 KNLRN

-427 MKVAEIEVL
+427 MKMAEMETL
-436 RGQLAELNLLRAQV
+436 KGQLAELNMLRAQV

-462 IDYLRA
+462 IDYLKA
-468 QLEQMNTLKSQLSQ
+468 QLEQMNSLKMQLSQ
-482 LNILKKKAEEADKLK
+482 FNLLKKKAEEADKLK
-497 LKIKELE
+497 LKVDELE
-504 EIRTKNEEEIKNLR
+504 EIRIKNEEEIKNLR
-518 ENLLYYSIKSQQNN
+518 ENLLYYSIKSQNN
-532 NDSKDAIYDEEDD
+532 NDSKDVIYDEEED

-550 IIHDTNE
+550 IIHDTDE
-557 LEMLI
+557 LEMLT

-587 AAFHAKCDETKSS
+587 AAFHAKCDEAQSS
-600 IVLVETDKGK
+600 VVLVETDKGK

-616 SCSWSGDCVDK
+616 SISWSGDCVDK
-627 KDANAFV
+627 KDPNAFV

-646 PEEDAIGCYPRFGP
+646 PEEDAIGCYPKFGP

>member
-11 NQGKKEFILSTS
+11 NQGKKEFIFSTS
-23 IIGNKIRIS
+23 IIGNKIRLS
-32 CQNTNNINNKKHS
+32 CQNTNNINNKKYS

-79 QKVGINDDNDKI
+79 QKVGINDENDEVI
-91 IILFYIR
+91 VNFYIK

-112 PPANEDIDINKYF
+112 HPSNDEDDINKYF

-144 NYDINQYFGA
+144 NFDINQYFGA

-162 NVETTPIN
+162 NVESTPMNKYIN
-170 SYVNVSQKAPISQYE
+170 ISQKTPVTQYE
-185 NYFESP
+185 NYFETP
-191 IITQANN
+191 VITPANN
-198 SMNQIL
+198 STNQIL

-209 NKFEMHKFAISP
+209 NKLEIHKFAISP
-221 SSPNINLNNRQYV
+221 SSPNINLNNRQQFI
-234 LSQNVVSS
+234 LSQNVVTS

-260 RIKKLLQG
+260 RIKKLLQE
-268 QNIIV
+268 QNIII

-281 AQEEIRQIDSPRK
+281 TQEGIKQIDSPRK
-294 NLTNTALQIQPTT
+294 PLSNANALQIQPTT
-307 KVFSTIGPYTS
+307 KVLQPIGAYTS
-318 YEESV
+318 YAESA
-323 FGQTSGY
+323 FHQSSDY
-330 NTQMNNNTVFQ
+330 NTQMNNNSVFQ
-341 NVNIGQSGDEFIN
+341 NVNMGQSGDEFIN
-354 SILSTPS
+354 SILSTPTHS
-361 QNNVVT
+361 NVVT
-367 TDQKIEANINKASS
+367 TNQKIEANINNASNV
-381 INQNIN
+381 NQN
-387 LNLNLQNNNI
+387 LNLNSNLQNNNI
-397 NRQVIDEE
+397 SQEL
-405 VKNLRN
+405 KNLRN

-427 MKVAEIEVL
+427 LKIAEMEVL
-436 RGQLAELNLLRAQV
+436 RGQLSELNMLRAQV

-462 IDYLRA
+462 IDYLKD
-468 QLEQMNTLKSQLSQ
+468 QLEQMNSLKSQLSQ
-482 LNILKKKAEEADKLK
+482 FNILKKKAEEVDNLK

-504 EIRTKNEEEIKNLR
+504 EIRIKNEEEIRNLR
-518 ENLLYYSIKSQQNN
+518 ENLLYYSIKSQNN
-532 NDSKDAIYDEEDD
+532 NDSKDAIYEEDD

-550 IIHDTNE
+550 IIHDTDE
-557 LEMLI
+557 LEMLT

-577 YKATADSDRA
+577 YKATADSDKA
-587 AAFHAKCDETKSS
+587 AAFHAKCDEAKSS
-600 IVLVETDKGK
+600 VVLIETDKGK

>member
-11 NQGKKEFILSTS
+11 NQGKKEYIFSTS
-23 IIGNKIRIS
+23 IVGNKIRIS
-32 CQNTNNINNKKHS
+32 CQNTNDINSKKHS

-79 QKVGINDDNDKI
+79 QKVGINDENGEVI
-91 IILFYIR
+91 INFYIK

-112 PPANEDIDINKYF
+112 QPSNDGDINKYF

-144 NYDINQYFGA
+144 NYDINNINQYFGA

-162 NVETTPIN
+162 NVESTPMNKYYNN
-170 SYVNVSQKAPISQYE
+170 SQRMPISQYE
-185 NYFESP
+185 NYFEP
-191 IITQANN
+191 PVITPANN
-198 SMNQIL
+198 STNQIL
-204 NPGYS
+204 NSGYS
-209 NKFEMHKFAISP
+209 NKIEMHKYSVFP
-221 SSPNINLNNRQYV
+221 SSPNINLNNRQFV
-234 LSQNVVSS
+234 LSQNVVTS

-250 KVEDNSNIDD
+250 KVEDNINIDD
-260 RIKKLLQG
+260 RIKKLLQE

-273 NDDFTQAK
+273 NDDFTQVK
-281 AQEEIRQIDSPRK
+281 TQEEINQIDSPRK
-294 NLTNTALQIQPTT
+294 PLTNVNNALPIQPTT
-307 KVFSTIGPYTS
+307 KVLPSIGPYTS
-318 YEESV
+318 YVESA
-323 FGQTSGY
+323 FGQSSDY
-330 NTQMNNNTVFQ
+330 NTQMNNNSVFQ
-341 NVNIGQSGDEFIN
+341 NVNLGQSGDEFIN
-354 SILSTPS
+354 SILSTPTH
-361 QNNVVT
+361 NNVVT
-367 TDQKIEANINKASS
+367 TNQKIEASINKASNN
-381 INQNIN
+381 NQNLN

-397 NRQVIDEE
+397 NQEL
-405 VKNLRN
+405 KNLRN

-427 MKVAEIEVL
+427 MKMAEMETL
-436 RGQLAELNLLRAQV
+436 KGQLAELNMLRAQV

-462 IDYLRA
+462 IDYLKA
-468 QLEQMNTLKSQLSQ
+468 QLEQMNSLKMQLSQ
-482 LNILKKKAEEADKLK
+482 FNILKKKAEEADKLK
-497 LKIKELE
+497 LKVDELE
-504 EIRTKNEEEIKNLR
+504 EIRIKNEEEIKNLR
-518 ENLLYYSIKSQQNN
+518 ENLLYYSIKSQNN
-532 NDSKDAIYDEEDD
+532 NDSKDVIYDEEED

-550 IIHDTNE
+550 IIHDTDE
-557 LEMLI
+557 LEMLT

-587 AAFHAKCDETKSS
+587 AAFHAKCDEAQSS
-600 IVLVETDKGK
+600 VVLVETDKGK

-616 SCSWSGDCVDK
+616 SISWSGDCVDK
-627 KDANAFV
+627 KDPNAFV

-646 PEEDAIGCYPRFGP
+646 PEEDAIGCYPKFGP

>member
-11 NQGKKEFILSTS
+11 NQGKKEYIFSTS
-23 IIGNKIRIS
+23 IVGNKIRIS
-32 CQNTNNINNKKHS
+32 CQNTNDINSKKYS

-79 QKVGINDDNDKI
+79 QKVGINDENGEVI
-91 IILFYIR
+91 INFYIK

-112 PPANEDIDINKYF
+112 QPSNDGDINKYF

-144 NYDINQYFGA
+144 NYDINNINQYFGA

-162 NVETTPIN
+162 NVESTPMNKYYNN
-170 SYVNVSQKAPISQYE
+170 SQRMPISQYE
-185 NYFESP
+185 NYFEP
-191 IITQANN
+191 PVITPANN
-198 SMNQIL
+198 STNQIL
-204 NPGYS
+204 NSGYS
-209 NKFEMHKFAISP
+209 NKIEMHKYSVFP
-221 SSPNINLNNRQYV
+221 SSPNINLNNRQFV
-234 LSQNVVSS
+234 LSQNVVTS
-242 PLIHSPKM
+242 PLIHSPKI
-250 KVEDNSNIDD
+250 KVEDNINIDD
-260 RIKKLLQG
+260 RIKKLLQE

-281 AQEEIRQIDSPRK
+281 TQEEINQIDSPRK
-294 NLTNTALQIQPTT
+294 PLTNVNNALPIQPTT
-307 KVFSTIGPYTS
+307 KVLPSIGPYTS
-318 YEESV
+318 YVESA
-323 FGQTSGY
+323 FGQSSDY
-330 NTQMNNNTVFQ
+330 NTQMNNNSVFQ
-341 NVNIGQSGDEFIN
+341 NVNLGQSGDEFIN
-354 SILSTPS
+354 SILSTPTH
-361 QNNVVT
+361 NNVVT
-367 TDQKIEANINKASS
+367 TNQKIEASINKTSNN
-381 INQNIN
+381 NQNLN

-397 NRQVIDEE
+397 NQEL
-405 VKNLRN
+405 KNLRN

-427 MKVAEIEVL
+427 MKMAEMETL
-436 RGQLAELNLLRAQV
+436 KGQLAELNMLRAQV

-462 IDYLRA
+462 IDYLKA
-468 QLEQMNTLKSQLSQ
+468 QLEQMNSLKMQLSQ
-482 LNILKKKAEEADKLK
+482 FNILKKKAEEADKLK
-497 LKIKELE
+497 LKVDELE
-504 EIRTKNEEEIKNLR
+504 EIRIKNEEEIKNLR
-518 ENLLYYSIKSQQNN
+518 ENLLYYSIKSQNN
-532 NDSKDAIYDEEDD
+532 NDSKDVIYDEEED

-550 IIHDTNE
+550 IIHDTDE
-557 LEMLI
+557 LEMLT

-587 AAFHAKCDETKSS
+587 AAFHAKCDEAQSS
-600 IVLVETDKGK
+600 VVLVETDKGK

-616 SCSWSGDCVDK
+616 SISWSGDCVDK
-627 KDANAFV
+627 KDPNAFV

-646 PEEDAIGCYPRFGP
+646 PEEDAIGCYPKFGP

>member
-11 NQGKKEFILSTS
+11 NQGKKEYIFSTS
-23 IIGNKIRIS
+23 IVGNKIRIS
-32 CQNTNNINNKKHS
+32 CQNTNDINSKKHS

-79 QKVGINDDNDKI
+79 QKVGINDENGEVI
-91 IILFYIR
+91 INFYIK

-112 PPANEDIDINKYF
+112 QPSNDGDINKYF

-144 NYDINQYFGA
+144 NYDINNINQYFGA

-162 NVETTPIN
+162 NVESTPMNKYYNN
-170 SYVNVSQKAPISQYE
+170 SQRMPISQYE
-185 NYFESP
+185 NYFDP
-191 IITQANN
+191 PVITPANN
-198 SMNQIL
+198 STNQIL
-204 NPGYS
+204 NSGYS
-209 NKFEMHKFAISP
+209 NKIEMHKYSVFP
-221 SSPNINLNNRQYV
+221 SSPNINLNNRQFV
-234 LSQNVVSS
+234 LSQNVVTS
-242 PLIHSPKM
+242 PLIHSPKI
-250 KVEDNSNIDD
+250 KVEDNINIDD
-260 RIKKLLQG
+260 RIKKLLQE

-281 AQEEIRQIDSPRK
+281 AQEEITQIDSPRK
-294 NLTNTALQIQPTT
+294 PLTNVNNALSIQPTT
-307 KVFSTIGPYTS
+307 KVLPSIGPYTS
-318 YEESV
+318 YVESA
-323 FGQTSGY
+323 FGQSSDY
-330 NTQMNNNTVFQ
+330 NTQMNNNSVFQ
-341 NVNIGQSGDEFIN
+341 NVNLGQSGDEFIN
-354 SILSTPS
+354 SILSTPTH
-361 QNNVVT
+361 NNVVT
-367 TDQKIEANINKASS
+367 TNQKIEASINKTSNN
-381 INQNIN
+381 NQNLN

-397 NRQVIDEE
+397 NQEL
-405 VKNLRN
+405 KNLRN

-427 MKVAEIEVL
+427 MKMAEMETL
-436 RGQLAELNLLRAQV
+436 KGQLAELNMLRAQV

-462 IDYLRA
+462 IDYLKA
-468 QLEQMNTLKSQLSQ
+468 QLEQMNSLKMQLSQ
-482 LNILKKKAEEADKLK
+482 FNILKKKAEEADKLK
-497 LKIKELE
+497 LKVDELE
-504 EIRTKNEEEIKNLR
+504 EIRIKNEEEIKNLR
-518 ENLLYYSIKSQQNN
+518 ENLLYYSIKSQNN
-532 NDSKDAIYDEEDD
+532 NDSKDVIYDEEED

-550 IIHDTNE
+550 IIHDTDE
-557 LEMLI
+557 LEMLT

-587 AAFHAKCDETKSS
+587 AAFHAKCDEAQSS
-600 IVLVETDKGK
+600 VVLVETDKGK

-616 SCSWSGDCVDK
+616 SISWSGDCVDK
-627 KDANAFV
+627 KDPNAFV

-646 PEEDAIGCYPRFGP
+646 PEEDAIGCYPKFGP

>member
-1 METSTNSYRL
+1 METSTNSYKL
-11 NQGKKEFILSTS
+11 NQGKKEYIFSTS

-32 CQNTNNINNKKHS
+32 CQNTNDINSKKHS

-79 QKVGINDDNDKI
+79 QKVGINDENGEVI
-91 IILFYIR
+91 INFYIK

-112 PPANEDIDINKYF
+112 QPSNDGDINKYF

-144 NYDINQYFGA
+144 NYDINNINQYLGA

-162 NVETTPIN
+162 NVESTPMNKYYNN
-170 SYVNVSQKAPISQYE
+170 SQRMPISQYE
-185 NYFESP
+185 NYFEP
-191 IITQANN
+191 PVITPANN
-198 SMNQIL
+198 STNQIL
-204 NPGYS
+204 NSGYS
-209 NKFEMHKFAISP
+209 NKIEMHKYSVFP
-221 SSPNINLNNRQYV
+221 SSPNINLNNRQFV
-234 LSQNVVSS
+234 LSQNVVTS

-250 KVEDNSNIDD
+250 KVEDNINIDD
-260 RIKKLLQG
+260 RIKKLLQE

-281 AQEEIRQIDSPRK
+281 TQEEITQIDSPRK
-294 NLTNTALQIQPTT
+294 PLTNVNNALPIQPTT
-307 KVFSTIGPYTS
+307 KVLPSIGPYTS
-318 YEESV
+318 YVESA
-323 FGQTSGY
+323 FGQSSDY
-330 NTQMNNNTVFQ
+330 NTQMNNNSVFQ
-341 NVNIGQSGDEFIN
+341 NVNLGQSGDEFIN
-354 SILSTPS
+354 SILSTPTH
-361 QNNVVT
+361 NNVVT
-367 TDQKIEANINKASS
+367 TNQKIEASINKTSNN
-381 INQNIN
+381 NQNLN

-397 NRQVIDEE
+397 NQEL
-405 VKNLRN
+405 KNLRN

-427 MKVAEIEVL
+427 MKMAEMEAL
-436 RGQLAELNLLRAQV
+436 KGQLAELNMLRAQV

-462 IDYLRA
+462 IDYLKA
-468 QLEQMNTLKSQLSQ
+468 QLEQMNSLKMQLSQ
-482 LNILKKKAEEADKLK
+482 FNILKKKAEEADKLK
-497 LKIKELE
+497 LKVDELE
-504 EIRTKNEEEIKNLR
+504 EIRIKNEEEIKNLR
-518 ENLLYYSIKSQQNN
+518 ENLLYYSIKSQNN
-532 NDSKDAIYDEEDD
+532 NDSKDAIYEEEED

-550 IIHDTNE
+550 IIHDTDE
-557 LEMLI
+557 LEMLT

-587 AAFHAKCDETKSS
+587 AAFHAKCDEAQSS
-600 IVLVETDKGK
+600 VVLVETDKGK

-616 SCSWSGDCVDK
+616 SISWSGDCVDK
-627 KDANAFV
+627 KDPNAFV

-646 PEEDAIGCYPRFGP
+646 PEEDAIGCYPKFGP

>member
-11 NQGKKEFILSTS
+11 NQGKKEYIFSTS
-23 IIGNKIRIS
+23 IVGNKIRIS
-32 CQNTNNINNKKHS
+32 CQNTNDINSKKYS

-79 QKVGINDDNDKI
+79 QKVGINDENGEVI
-91 IILFYIR
+91 INFYIK

-112 PPANEDIDINKYF
+112 QPSNDGDINKYF

-144 NYDINQYFGA
+144 NYDINNINQYFGA

-162 NVETTPIN
+162 NVESTPMNKYYNN
-170 SYVNVSQKAPISQYE
+170 SQRMPISQYE
-185 NYFESP
+185 NYFEP
-191 IITQANN
+191 PVITPANN
-198 SMNQIL
+198 STNQIL
-204 NPGYS
+204 NSGYS
-209 NKFEMHKFAISP
+209 NKIEMHKYSVFP
-221 SSPNINLNNRQYV
+221 SSPNINLNNRQFV
-234 LSQNVVSS
+234 LSQNVVTS

-250 KVEDNSNIDD
+250 KVEDNINIDD
-260 RIKKLLQG
+260 RIKKLLQE

-273 NDDFTQAK
+273 NDDFTQVK
-281 AQEEIRQIDSPRK
+281 TQEEITQIDSPRK
-294 NLTNTALQIQPTT
+294 PLTNVNNALPIQPTT
-307 KVFSTIGPYTS
+307 KVLPSIGPYTS
-318 YEESV
+318 YVESA
-323 FGQTSGY
+323 FGQSSDY
-330 NTQMNNNTVFQ
+330 NTQMNNNSVFQ
-341 NVNIGQSGDEFIN
+341 NVNLGQSGDEFIN
-354 SILSTPS
+354 SILSTPTH
-361 QNNVVT
+361 NNVVT
-367 TDQKIEANINKASS
+367 TNQKIEASINKTSNN
-381 INQNIN
+381 NQNLN

-397 NRQVIDEE
+397 NQEL
-405 VKNLRN
+405 KNLRN

-427 MKVAEIEVL
+427 MKMAEMETL
-436 RGQLAELNLLRAQV
+436 KGQLAELNMLRAQV

-462 IDYLRA
+462 IDYLKA
-468 QLEQMNTLKSQLSQ
+468 QLEQMNSLKMQLSQ
-482 LNILKKKAEEADKLK
+482 FNILKKKAEEADKLK
-497 LKIKELE
+497 LKVDELE
-504 EIRTKNEEEIKNLR
+504 EIRIKNEEEIKNLR
-518 ENLLYYSIKSQQNN
+518 ENLLYYSIKSQNN
-532 NDSKDAIYDEEDD
+532 NDSKDVIYDEEED

-550 IIHDTNE
+550 IIHDTDE
-557 LEMLI
+557 LEMLT

-587 AAFHAKCDETKSS
+587 AAFHAKCDEAQSS
-600 IVLVETDKGK
+600 VVLVETDKGK

-616 SCSWSGDCVDK
+616 SISWSGDCVDK
-627 KDANAFV
+627 KDPNAFV

-646 PEEDAIGCYPRFGP
+646 PEEDAIGCYPKFGP

>member
-1 METSTNSYRL
+1 METSTNSYKL
-11 NQGKKEFILSTS
+11 NQGKKEYIFSTS

-32 CQNTNNINNKKHS
+32 CQNTNDINSKKHS

-79 QKVGINDDNDKI
+79 QKVGINDENGEVI
-91 IILFYIR
+91 INFYIK

-112 PPANEDIDINKYF
+112 QPSNDGDINKYF

-144 NYDINQYFGA
+144 NYDINNINQYFGA

-162 NVETTPIN
+162 NVESTPMNKYYNN
-170 SYVNVSQKAPISQYE
+170 SQRMPISQYE
-185 NYFESP
+185 NYFEP
-191 IITQANN
+191 PVIAPANN
-198 SMNQIL
+198 STNQIL
-204 NPGYS
+204 NSGYS
-209 NKFEMHKFAISP
+209 NKIEMHKFSVFP
-221 SSPNINLNNRQYV
+221 SSPNINLNNRQFV
-234 LSQNVVSS
+234 LSQNVVTS

-250 KVEDNSNIDD
+250 KVEDNINIDD
-260 RIKKLLQG
+260 RIKKLFQE

-281 AQEEIRQIDSPRK
+281 TQEEITQIDSPRK
-294 NLTNTALQIQPTT
+294 PLTNVNNALPIQPTT
-307 KVFSTIGPYTS
+307 KVLPSIGPYTS
-318 YEESV
+318 YVESA
-323 FGQTSGY
+323 FGQSSDY
-330 NTQMNNNTVFQ
+330 NTQMNNNSVFQ
-341 NVNIGQSGDEFIN
+341 NVNLGQSGDEFIN
-354 SILSTPS
+354 SILSTPTH
-361 QNNVVT
+361 NNVVT
-367 TDQKIEANINKASS
+367 TNQKIEASINKASNN
-381 INQNIN
+381 NQNLN

-397 NRQVIDEE
+397 NQEL
-405 VKNLRN
+405 KNLRN

-427 MKVAEIEVL
+427 MKMAEMETL
-436 RGQLAELNLLRAQV
+436 KGQLAELNMLRAQV

-462 IDYLRA
+462 IDYLKA
-468 QLEQMNTLKSQLSQ
+468 QLEQMNSLKMQLSQ
-482 LNILKKKAEEADKLK
+482 FNILKKKAEEADKLK
-497 LKIKELE
+497 LKVDELE
-504 EIRTKNEEEIKNLR
+504 EIRIKNEEEIKNLR
-518 ENLLYYSIKSQQNN
+518 ENLLYYSIKSQNN
-532 NDSKDAIYDEEDD
+532 NDSKDVIYDEEED

-550 IIHDTNE
+550 IIHDTDE
-557 LEMLI
+557 LEMLT

-587 AAFHAKCDETKSS
+587 AAFHAKCDEAQSS
-600 IVLVETDKGK
+600 VVLVETDKGK

-616 SCSWSGDCVDK
+616 SISWSGDCVDK
-627 KDANAFV
+627 KDPNAFV

-646 PEEDAIGCYPRFGP
+646 PEEDAIGCYPKFGP

>member
-1 METSTNSYRL
+1 METSTNSYKL
-11 NQGKKEFILSTS
+11 NQGKKEYIFSTS

-32 CQNTNNINNKKHS
+32 CQNTNDINSKKHS

-79 QKVGINDDNDKI
+79 QKVGINDENGEVI
-91 IILFYIR
+91 INFYIK

-112 PPANEDIDINKYF
+112 QPSNDGDINKYF

-144 NYDINQYFGA
+144 NYDINNINQYFGA

-162 NVETTPIN
+162 NVESTPMNKYYNN
-170 SYVNVSQKAPISQYE
+170 SQRMPISQYE
-185 NYFESP
+185 NYFEP
-191 IITQANN
+191 PVITPANN
-198 SMNQIL
+198 STNQIL
-204 NPGYS
+204 NSGYS
-209 NKFEMHKFAISP
+209 NKIEMHKYSVFP
-221 SSPNINLNNRQYV
+221 SSPNINLNNRQFV
-234 LSQNVVSS
+234 LSQNVVTS

-250 KVEDNSNIDD
+250 KVEDNINIDD
-260 RIKKLLQG
+260 RIKKLLQE

-281 AQEEIRQIDSPRK
+281 TQEEINQIDSPRK
-294 NLTNTALQIQPTT
+294 PLTNVNNALPIQPTT
-307 KVFSTIGPYTS
+307 KVLPSIGPYTS
-318 YEESV
+318 YVESA
-323 FGQTSGY
+323 FGQSSDY
-330 NTQMNNNTVFQ
+330 NTQMNNNSVFQ
-341 NVNIGQSGDEFIN
+341 NVNLGQSGDEFIN
-354 SILSTPS
+354 SILSTPTH
-361 QNNVVT
+361 NNVVT
-367 TDQKIEANINKASS
+367 TNQKIEASINKTSNN
-381 INQNIN
+381 NQNLN

-397 NRQVIDEE
+397 NQEL
-405 VKNLRN
+405 KNLRN

-427 MKVAEIEVL
+427 MKMAEMETL
-436 RGQLAELNLLRAQV
+436 KGQLAELNMLRAQV

-462 IDYLRA
+462 IDYLKA
-468 QLEQMNTLKSQLSQ
+468 QLEQMNSLKMQLSQ
-482 LNILKKKAEEADKLK
+482 FNILKKKAEEADKLK
-497 LKIKELE
+497 LKVDELE
-504 EIRTKNEEEIKNLR
+504 EIRIKNEEEIKNLR
-518 ENLLYYSIKSQQNN
+518 ENLLYYSIKSQNN
-532 NDSKDAIYDEEDD
+532 NDSKDVIYDEEED

-550 IIHDTNE
+550 IIHDTDE
-557 LEMLI
+557 LEMLT

-587 AAFHAKCDETKSS
+587 AAFHAKCDEAQSS
-600 IVLVETDKGK
+600 VVLVETDKGK

-616 SCSWSGDCVDK
+616 SISWSGDCVDK
-627 KDANAFV
+627 KDPNAFV

-646 PEEDAIGCYPRFGP
+646 PEEDAIGCYPKFGP

>member
-1 METSTNSYRL
+1 METSTNSYKL
-11 NQGKKEFILSTS
+11 NQGKKEYIFSTS

-32 CQNTNNINNKKHS
+32 CQNTNDINSKKYS

-79 QKVGINDDNDKI
+79 QKVGINDENGEVI
-91 IILFYIR
+91 INFYIK

-112 PPANEDIDINKYF
+112 QPSNDGDINKYF

-144 NYDINQYFGA
+144 NYDINNINQYFGA

-162 NVETTPIN
+162 NVESTPMNKYYNN
-170 SYVNVSQKAPISQYE
+170 SQRMPISQYE
-185 NYFESP
+185 NYFEP
-191 IITQANN
+191 PVITPANN
-198 SMNQIL
+198 STNQIL
-204 NPGYS
+204 NSGYS
-209 NKFEMHKFAISP
+209 NKIEMHKYSVFP
-221 SSPNINLNNRQYV
+221 SSPNINLNNRQFV
-234 LSQNVVSS
+234 LSQNVVTS

-250 KVEDNSNIDD
+250 KVEDNINIDD
-260 RIKKLLQG
+260 RIKKLLQE

-281 AQEEIRQIDSPRK
+281 TQEEINQIDSPRK
-294 NLTNTALQIQPTT
+294 PLTNVNNALPIQPTT
-307 KVFSTIGPYTS
+307 KVLPSIGPYTS
-318 YEESV
+318 YVESA
-323 FGQTSGY
+323 FGQSSDY
-330 NTQMNNNTVFQ
+330 NTQMNNNSVFQ
-341 NVNIGQSGDEFIN
+341 NVNLGQSGDEFIN
-354 SILSTPS
+354 SILSTPTH
-361 QNNVVT
+361 NNVVT
-367 TDQKIEANINKASS
+367 TNQKIEASINKASNN
-381 INQNIN
+381 NQNLN

-397 NRQVIDEE
+397 NQEL
-405 VKNLRN
+405 KNLRN

-427 MKVAEIEVL
+427 MKMAEMETL
-436 RGQLAELNLLRAQV
+436 KGQLAELNMLRAQV

-462 IDYLRA
+462 IDYLKA
-468 QLEQMNTLKSQLSQ
+468 QLEQMNSLKMQLSQ
-482 LNILKKKAEEADKLK
+482 FNILKKKAEEADKLK
-497 LKIKELE
+497 LKVDELE
-504 EIRTKNEEEIKNLR
+504 EIRIKNEEEIKNLR
-518 ENLLYYSIKSQQNN
+518 ENLLYYSIKSQNN
-532 NDSKDAIYDEEDD
+532 NDSKDVIYDEEED

-550 IIHDTNE
+550 IIHDTDE
-557 LEMLI
+557 LEMLT

-587 AAFHAKCDETKSS
+587 AAFHAKCDEAQSS
-600 IVLVETDKGK
+600 VVLVETDKGK

-616 SCSWSGDCVDK
+616 SISWSGDCVDK
-627 KDANAFV
+627 KDPNAFV

-646 PEEDAIGCYPRFGP
+646 PEEDAIGCYPKFGP

>member
-1 METSTNSYRL
+1 MEASTNSYRL
-11 NQGKKEFILSTS
+11 NQGKKEFIFSTS
-23 IIGNKIRIS
+23 IIGNKIRLS
-32 CQNTNNINNKKHS
+32 CQNTNNINNKKYS

-79 QKVGINDDNDKI
+79 QKVGINDENDEVI
-91 IILFYIR
+91 VNFYIK

-112 PPANEDIDINKYF
+112 HPSNDEDDINKYF

-144 NYDINQYFGA
+144 NFDINQYFGA

-162 NVETTPIN
+162 NVESTPMNKYIN
-170 SYVNVSQKAPISQYE
+170 ISQKTPVTQYE
-185 NYFESP
+185 NYFETP
-191 IITQANN
+191 VITPANN
-198 SMNQIL
+198 STNQIL

-209 NKFEMHKFAISP
+209 NKLEIHKFAISP
-221 SSPNINLNNRQYV
+221 SSPNINLNNRQQFI
-234 LSQNVVSS
+234 LSQNVVTS

-260 RIKKLLQG
+260 RIKKLLQE
-268 QNIIV
+268 QNIII

-281 AQEEIRQIDSPRK
+281 TQEGIKQIDSPRK
-294 NLTNTALQIQPTT
+294 PLSNANALQIQPTT
-307 KVFSTIGPYTS
+307 KVLQPIGAYTS
-318 YEESV
+318 YAESA
-323 FGQTSGY
+323 FHQSSDY
-330 NTQMNNNTVFQ
+330 NTQMNNNSVFQ
-341 NVNIGQSGDEFIN
+341 NVNMGQSGDEFIN
-354 SILSTPS
+354 SILSTPTHS
-361 QNNVVT
+361 NVVT
-367 TDQKIEANINKASS
+367 TNQKIEANINNASNV
-381 INQNIN
+381 NQN
-387 LNLNLQNNNI
+387 LNLNSNLQNNNI
-397 NRQVIDEE
+397 SQEL
-405 VKNLRN
+405 KNLRN

-427 MKVAEIEVL
+427 LKIAEMEVL
-436 RGQLAELNLLRAQV
+436 RGQLSELNMLRAQV

-462 IDYLRA
+462 IDYLKD
-468 QLEQMNTLKSQLSQ
+468 QLEQMNSLKSQLSQ
-482 LNILKKKAEEADKLK
+482 FNILKKKAEEVDNLK

-504 EIRTKNEEEIKNLR
+504 EIRIKNEEEIRNLR
-518 ENLLYYSIKSQQNN
+518 ENLLYYSIKSQNN
-532 NDSKDAIYDEEDD
+532 NDSKDAIYEEDD

-550 IIHDTNE
+550 IIHDTDE
-557 LEMLI
+557 LEMLT

-577 YKATADSDRA
+577 YKATADSDKA
-587 AAFHAKCDETKSS
+587 AAFHAKCDEAKSS
-600 IVLVETDKGK
+600 VVLIETDKGK

>member
-11 NQGKKEFILSTS
+11 NQGKKEFIFSTS
-23 IIGNKIRIS
+23 IIGNKIRLS
-32 CQNTNNINNKKHS
+32 CQNTNNINNKKYS

-79 QKVGINDDNDKI
+79 QKVGINDENDEVI
-91 IILFYIR
+91 VNFYIK

-112 PPANEDIDINKYF
+112 HPSNDEDDINKYF

-144 NYDINQYFGA
+144 NFDINQYFGA

-162 NVETTPIN
+162 NVESTPMNKYIN
-170 SYVNVSQKAPISQYE
+170 ISQKTPVTQYE
-185 NYFESP
+185 NYFETP
-191 IITQANN
+191 VITPANN
-198 SMNQIL
+198 STNQIL

-209 NKFEMHKFAISP
+209 NKLEIHKFAISP
-221 SSPNINLNNRQYV
+221 SSPNINLNNRQQFI
-234 LSQNVVSS
+234 LSQNVVTS

-260 RIKKLLQG
+260 RIKKLLQE
-268 QNIIV
+268 QNIII

-281 AQEEIRQIDSPRK
+281 TQEGIKQIDSPRK
-294 NLTNTALQIQPTT
+294 PLSNANALQIHPTT
-307 KVFSTIGPYTS
+307 KVLQPIGAYTS
-318 YEESV
+318 YAESA
-323 FGQTSGY
+323 FHQSSDY
-330 NTQMNNNTVFQ
+330 NTQMNNNSVFQ
-341 NVNIGQSGDEFIN
+341 NVNMGQSGDEFIN
-354 SILSTPS
+354 SILSTPTHS
-361 QNNVVT
+361 NVVT
-367 TDQKIEANINKASS
+367 TNQKIEANINNASNV
-381 INQNIN
+381 NQN
-387 LNLNLQNNNI
+387 LNLNSNLQNNNI
-397 NRQVIDEE
+397 SQEL
-405 VKNLRN
+405 KNLRN

-427 MKVAEIEVL
+427 LKIAEMEVL
-436 RGQLAELNLLRAQV
+436 RGQLSELNMLRAQV

-462 IDYLRA
+462 IDYLKD
-468 QLEQMNTLKSQLSQ
+468 QLEQMNSLKSQLSQ
-482 LNILKKKAEEADKLK
+482 FNILKKKAEEVDNLK

-504 EIRTKNEEEIKNLR
+504 EIRIKNEEEIRNLR
-518 ENLLYYSIKSQQNN
+518 ENLLYYSIKSQNN
-532 NDSKDAIYDEEDD
+532 NDSKDAIYEEDD

-550 IIHDTNE
+550 IIHDTDE
-557 LEMLI
+557 LEMLT

-577 YKATADSDRA
+577 YKATADSDKA
-587 AAFHAKCDETKSS
+587 AAFHAKCDEAKSS
-600 IVLVETDKGK
+600 VVLIETDKGK

-627 KDANAFV
+627 KDANAFI

>member
-1 METSTNSYRL
+1 METSTNSYKL
-11 NQGKKEFILSTS
+11 NQGKKEYIFSTS

-32 CQNTNNINNKKHS
+32 CQNTNDINSKKYS

-79 QKVGINDDNDKI
+79 QKVGINDENGEVI
-91 IILFYIR
+91 INFYIK

-112 PPANEDIDINKYF
+112 QPSNDGDINKYF

-144 NYDINQYFGA
+144 NYDINNINQYFGA

-162 NVETTPIN
+162 NVESTPMNKYYNN
-170 SYVNVSQKAPISQYE
+170 SQRMPISQYE
-185 NYFESP
+185 NYFEP
-191 IITQANN
+191 PVIAPANN
-198 SMNQIL
+198 STNQIL
-204 NPGYS
+204 NSGYS
-209 NKFEMHKFAISP
+209 NKIEMHKYSVFP
-221 SSPNINLNNRQYV
+221 SSPNINLNNRQFV
-234 LSQNVVSS
+234 LSQNVVTS

-250 KVEDNSNIDD
+250 KVEDNINIDD
-260 RIKKLLQG
+260 RIKKLLQE

-281 AQEEIRQIDSPRK
+281 TQEEINQIDSPRK
-294 NLTNTALQIQPTT
+294 PLTNVNNALPIQPTT
-307 KVFSTIGPYTS
+307 KVLPSIGPYTS
-318 YEESV
+318 YVESA
-323 FGQTSGY
+323 FGQSSDY
-330 NTQMNNNTVFQ
+330 NTQMNNNSVFQ
-341 NVNIGQSGDEFIN
+341 NVNLGQSGDEFIN
-354 SILSTPS
+354 SILSTPTH
-361 QNNVVT
+361 NNVVT
-367 TDQKIEANINKASS
+367 TNQKIEASINKTSNN
-381 INQNIN
+381 NQNLN

-397 NRQVIDEE
+397 NQEL
-405 VKNLRN
+405 KNLRN

-427 MKVAEIEVL
+427 MKMAEMETL
-436 RGQLAELNLLRAQV
+436 KGQLAELNMLRAQV

-462 IDYLRA
+462 IDYLKA
-468 QLEQMNTLKSQLSQ
+468 QLEQMNSLKMQLSQ
-482 LNILKKKAEEADKLK
+482 FNILKKKAEEADKLK
-497 LKIKELE
+497 LKVDELE
-504 EIRTKNEEEIKNLR
+504 EIRIKNEEEIKNLR
-518 ENLLYYSIKSQQNN
+518 ENLLYYSIKSQNN
-532 NDSKDAIYDEEDD
+532 NDSKDVIYDEEED

-550 IIHDTNE
+550 IIHDTDE
-557 LEMLI
+557 LEMLT

-587 AAFHAKCDETKSS
+587 AAFHAKCDEAQSS
-600 IVLVETDKGK
+600 VVLVETDKGK

-616 SCSWSGDCVDK
+616 SISWSGDCVDK
-627 KDANAFV
+627 KDPNAFV

-646 PEEDAIGCYPRFGP
+646 PEEDAIGCYPKFGP